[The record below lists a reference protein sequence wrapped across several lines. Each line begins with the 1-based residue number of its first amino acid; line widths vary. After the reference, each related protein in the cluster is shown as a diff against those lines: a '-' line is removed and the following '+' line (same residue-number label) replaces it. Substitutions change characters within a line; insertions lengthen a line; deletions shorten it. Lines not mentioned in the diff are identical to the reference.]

1 LAIYHFS
8 MKPVSRA
15 KGRSAVASMAYR
27 AGEKLTNERDGITHD
42 YTAKQGVEHAEIVL
56 PEGVNA
62 DWARDRS
69 DLWNAAEFAEKRK
82 DARVA
87 REFEVALPH
96 ELSAEQRLEAAREMA
111 QELADRYGAA
121 VDFAIHA
128 PHEASDVRNHHAHIL
143 MTTRQVMEN
152 GLGEKT
158 YLERENKWLLAND
171 LPTTDMQ
178 LRDIRQRWEGI
189 ANERLAMAGHDIRI
203 DHRSHMER
211 GLEIAPTEHMGV
223 HATQMQ
229 RKGLDVSRSRLDEEA
244 AQRNAE
250 LIREKPE
257 QVLTI
262 ITGEKSVFDRRDVAR
277 ALHRYINDDPQEFQ
291 NAFATV
297 MASPAL
303 VELQSETIDPAT
315 GEIGLARY
323 STREMVEIESGMV
336 AAAERMHEVQSHGVD
351 RRHVERAIGAQD
363 AAIQLRA
370 GDASAGLSDEQRG
383 AIEHITGPERI
394 AAVVGYAGAGKST
407 MLAAAREAWE
417 AEGYQVHGAALSGK
431 AAEGLEESSGI
442 QSRTLA
448 SWSRGWDNDRGQ
460 LGRGDVFV
468 IDEAG
473 MVGSRQLARFVN
485 EAEARGA
492 KIVLVGD
499 HEQLQAIGAGAPF
512 RAITEEIGHAE
523 LSEIRRQRVD
533 WQREASVD
541 FATHRT
547 AEGLAAYRDRGNISF
562 AETGADARGEIVR
575 DYLADRD
582 QRPDGT
588 RVAMAHRRADVR
600 AINDA
605 IRAEL
610 QDRGELARVDEDREG
625 PGRALTFQTN
635 AGKRDFATGDRIV
648 FLENNR
654 DLGVK
659 NGMLGTVEHVEPG
672 RIIATLDGRGDSVS
686 VPMGD
691 YQAIDHG
698 YATTIHKNQ
707 GATVDRSYVLAS
719 GTMDRHL
726 TYVAMTRHRDSVQL
740 YAAQDEFTN
749 AGRLVE
755 HGAAPF
761 EHDPQKSDSYFVTL
775 ETDQGQQRTLWG
787 VDLERVM
794 KEAAPEIG
802 DKIGL
807 QHEGATPVTLPDG
820 TQTHRNTWKVQDAG
834 ELAYDQLERR
844 LSRSGVK
851 ETTLDYTRD
860 FAERRGI
867 AETLG
872 VRSEIALASP
882 AIEGHAFHP
891 SEREAQGRP
900 RLEHQSEDNVRQQ
913 AGPDAAPPHGVS
925 ADRSERQTPEKLS
938 LDEKS
943 VPASLGIEGGEG
955 RDRARSGYASRT
967 ELHSSGE
974 KDKRKDLAQKAGAD
988 LTQDLRADPREDLA
1002 GARSR
1007 DHGERA
1013 VKDRG
1018 DQSVNERGQQK
1029 VNEQPRRNP
1038 FEGLKL
1044 GRGAAAERPQQD
1056 RAGESGPQ
1064 IDQKRP
1070 QQAEKQRRGMFA
1082 GLKLNARPGP
1092 SQDRGEALRMQRQ
1105 PEREASLR
1113 ASLAP
1118 EGPAQDRL
1126 ADRVR
1131 RQSPLEA
1138 AVDRYARAYQS
1149 IDQHRREG
1157 LPVLDMQRQEMRAAG
1172 QQLDQVQDGM
1182 KDLMRSTLQNDP
1194 DTMRA
1199 MTELSGRER
1208 VAQVIEGMKR
1218 ENAAL
1223 QDPNVRAE
1231 RFVERWQDLRAQHK
1245 QLRGWQHDEARGKV
1259 ENQMTGLTKSLER
1272 DPQVDSI
1279 LRNRRRELGIGEHLR
1294 KGQSIA
1300 HELQEEMARGQ
1311 RLSRGIGIGR

>member
-1 LAIYHFS
+1 MAIYHLS

-15 KGRSAVASMAYR
+15 SGRSAVASMAYR

-69 DLWNAAEFAEKRK
+69 TLWNAAEFAEKRK

-87 REFEVALPH
+87 REFEIALPH
-96 ELSAEQRLEAAREMA
+96 ELSAEQRLEATRAFA
-111 QELADRYGAA
+111 QELANRYGAA

-128 PHEASDVRNHHAHIL
+128 PHDASDVRNHHAHVM
-143 MTTRQVMEN
+143 MTTRQVGES

-158 YLERENKWLLAND
+158 YLEREKKWLLSND

-178 LRDIRQRWEGI
+178 LRDLRQTWESV
-189 ANERLAMAGHDIRI
+189 ANERLALAGHDIRI

-223 HATQMQ
+223 HATQME
-229 RKGLDVSRSRLDEEA
+229 RRGLDVSRSRLDEDA
-244 AQRNAE
+244 ARRNAD

-257 QVLTI
+257 QVLTL
-262 ITGEKSVFDRRDVAR
+262 ITGEKSVFDRHDVAR
-277 ALHRYINDDPQEFQ
+277 ALHRYINEDPQEFQ
-291 NAFATV
+291 SAFAKV

-303 VELQSETIDPAT
+303 VELQAERIDPST
-315 GEIGLARY
+315 GEIELARY
-323 STREMVEIESGMV
+323 STREMVEIESGMIES
-336 AAAERMHEVQSHGVD
+336 AQRMHAAHSHGLSDHHGVD
-351 RRHVERAIGAQD
+351 RRHVERAIERQD
-363 AAIQLRA
+363 AAIQRSA
-370 GDASAGLSDEQRG
+370 GDMTARLSDEQRR

-448 SWSRGWDNDRGQ
+448 SWSRGWENDRGT

-473 MVGSRQLARFVN
+473 MVGSRQLARFVT

-562 AETGADARGEIVR
+562 AETGEDVRGQIVR
-575 DYLADRD
+575 DYLTDRD
-582 QRPDGT
+582 ERPDGT

-605 IRAEL
+605 IRTEL
-610 QDRGELARVDEDREG
+610 QERGELAQGYDAG
-625 PGRALTFQTN
+625 ALTFQTN
-635 AGKRDFATGDRIV
+635 DGKREFAPGDRIV

-659 NGMLGTVEHVEPG
+659 NGMLGTVEKVEPDRLAVQLDKGAGGQTSG
-672 RIIATLDGRGDSVS
+672 RIVS
-686 VPMGD
+686 IPAKD
-691 YQAIDHG
+691 YQAFDHG

-707 GATVDRSYVLAS
+707 GSTVDRAYVLAS
-719 GTMDRHL
+719 DTMDRHL
-726 TYVAMTRHRDSVQL
+726 TYVAMTRHRDGVQL
-740 YAAQDEFTN
+740 YAGQDEFTN

-761 EHDPQKSDSYFVTL
+761 EHKEGNSESYFVTL
-775 ETDQGQQRTLWG
+775 ENAKGEQRTIWG
-787 VDLERVM
+787 VDLERAM

-802 DKIGL
+802 EKIGL
-807 QHEGATPVTLPDG
+807 QHEGSTPVTLPDG
-820 TQTHRNTWKVQDAG
+820 TQTHRNIWKVQDAG
-834 ELAYDQLERR
+834 ELAYSQLERR

-867 AETLG
+867 AEQMG
-872 VRSEIALASP
+872 VRSEIEIP
-882 AIEGHAFHP
+882 AERAGLRP
-891 SEREAQGRP
+891 ERE
-900 RLEHQSEDNVRQQ
+900 ST
-913 AGPDAAPPHGVS
+913 AGDHAL
-925 ADRSERQTPEKLS
+925 DR
-938 LDEKS
+938 
-943 VPASLGIEGGEG
+943 
-955 RDRARSGYASRT
+955 RSS
-967 ELHSSGE
+967 
-974 KDKRKDLAQKAGAD
+974 QKVGAD
-988 LTQDLRADPREDLA
+988 LAQDLRADPREDLA
-1002 GARSR
+1002 G
-1007 DHGERA
+1007 
-1013 VKDRG
+1013 DR
-1018 DQSVNERGQQK
+1018 QQ
-1029 VNEQPRRNP
+1029 RRNT

-1044 GRGAAAERPQQD
+1044 GRGAAAEGPQQD
-1056 RAGESGPQ
+1056 RAGEDGPQ
-1064 IDQKRP
+1064 IDQKGP

-1082 GLKLNARPGP
+1082 GLKLNARPAP
-1092 SQDRGEALRMQRQ
+1092 SQERSER
-1105 PEREASLR
+1105 PEREGSLR
-1113 ASLAP
+1113 PAP
-1118 EGPAQDRL
+1118 APDRL
-1126 ADRVR
+1126 AERVR
-1131 RQSPLEA
+1131 GQSPLEA
-1138 AVDRYARAYQS
+1138 AVDRYSRAYQS

-1157 LPVLDMQRQEMRAAG
+1157 LPVLDMQRQEMRDAG
-1172 QQLDQVQDGM
+1172 QQLDQVRDGM

-1194 DTMRA
+1194 ATARA

-1208 VAQVIEGMKR
+1208 VAHVIDGMKR

-1223 QDPNVRAE
+1223 QNPNVRAE
-1231 RFVERWQDLRAQHK
+1231 RFVERWQELQGQRRE
-1245 QLRGWQHDEARGKV
+1245 LRGWQHDEARAKV
-1259 ENQMTGLTKSLER
+1259 ESQMNGMTKSLER

-1279 LRNRRRELGIGEHLR
+1279 LRNRRQELGIGQELR
-1294 KGQSIA
+1294 RGQTIA
-1300 HELQEEMARGQ
+1300 RELQDEMTRGH
-1311 RLSRGIGIGR
+1311 RLSRGIGMER

>member
-1 LAIYHFS
+1 MAIYHLS

-15 KGRSAVASMAYR
+15 TGRSAVASMAYR

-62 DWARDRS
+62 DWALDRS
-69 DLWNAAEFAEKRK
+69 DLWNAAEFSEKRK

-87 REFEVALPH
+87 REFEIALPH
-96 ELSAEQRLEAAREMA
+96 ELSAEERLEATREFA
-111 QELADRYGAA
+111 QDLANRYGAA

-128 PHEASDVRNHHAHIL
+128 PHDASDVRNHHAHVM
-143 MTTRQVMEN
+143 MTTRQVGES
-152 GLGEKT
+152 GLGDKT
-158 YLERENKWLLAND
+158 YLERENKWLLSNGLA
-171 LPTTDMQ
+171 TTDMQ
-178 LRDIRQRWEGI
+178 LRDIRQTWEGI
-189 ANERLAMAGHDIRI
+189 ANERLAMAGLDIRI

-211 GLEIAPTEHMGV
+211 GLEISPTEHMGV
-223 HATQMQ
+223 HATQME
-229 RKGLDVSRSRLDEEA
+229 RRGLDVARTRLDEEA
-244 AQRNAE
+244 AQRNAD

-257 QVLTI
+257 QVLTL
-262 ITGEKSVFDRRDVAR
+262 ITGEKSVFDRRDIAR
-277 ALHRYINDDPQEFQ
+277 TLHRYINDDVQEFQ
-291 NAFATV
+291 SAFAKV

-303 VELQSETIDPAT
+303 VELQPERIDQAT
-315 GEIGLARY
+315 GEIALARF
-323 STREMVEIESGMV
+323 STREMVEIESGMIES
-336 AAAERMHEVQSHGVD
+336 AQRMHGAHSHGMGDRHGVD
-351 RRHVERAIGAQD
+351 RRHVERAIERQD
-363 AAIQLRA
+363 AAIQRSA
-370 GDASAGLSDEQRG
+370 GDVSARLSDEQRR

-417 AEGYQVHGAALSGK
+417 AEGYTVHGAALSGK

-448 SWSRGWDNDRGQ
+448 SWSRGWENDRGTI
-460 LGRGDVFV
+460 GRGDVFV

-473 MVGSRQLARFVN
+473 MVGSRQLARFVG

-547 AEGLAAYRDRGNISF
+547 AEGLAAYRDHGAISF
-562 AETGADARGEIVR
+562 AESGEDARGQIVR

-582 QRPDGT
+582 ERPEGT

-605 IRAEL
+605 IRTEL
-610 QDRGELARVDEDREG
+610 QERGELARGEDAG
-625 PGRALTFQTN
+625 ALTFQTN
-635 AGKRDFATGDRIV
+635 DGKREFAPGDRIV
-648 FLENNR
+648 FLENSR

-659 NGMLGTVEHVEPG
+659 NGMLGTVERVEADRPG
-672 RIIATLDGRGDSVS
+672 AGPMIVAQLDGRGGESVS

-707 GATVDRSYVLAS
+707 GATVDRSYVMAS

-726 TYVAMTRHRDSVQL
+726 TYVAMTRHRDGVQL

-755 HGAAPF
+755 HGAAPY

-775 ETDQGQQRTLWG
+775 ENDKGEQRTLWG
-787 VDLERVM
+787 VDLERAM

-802 DKIGL
+802 EKIGL
-807 QHEGATPVTLPDG
+807 QHLGSTPVTLPDG
-820 TQTHRNTWKVQDAG
+820 TQTHRNTWKVRDAG

-844 LSRSGVK
+844 LSRSGVE

-867 AETLG
+867 AEQMG
-872 VRSEIALASP
+872 IRSEIEIP
-882 AIEGHAFHP
+882 AERAGLRA
-891 SEREAQGRP
+891 ERE
-900 RLEHQSEDNVRQQ
+900 ST
-913 AGPDAAPPHGVS
+913 
-925 ADRSERQTPEKLS
+925 ADRHPIERER
-938 LDEKS
+938 
-943 VPASLGIEGGEG
+943 IE
-955 RDRARSGYASRT
+955 DRAPRSSQKVGV
-967 ELHSSGE
+967 
-974 KDKRKDLAQKAGAD
+974 DLA
-988 LTQDLRADPREDLA
+988 QDLRADPREDLA
-1002 GARSR
+1002 SDRQQETYSREAIESLRLDGPQRKPDHNIAPPDHEPAESHHPQRRSAF
-1007 DHGERA
+1007 D
-1013 VKDRG
+1013 
-1018 DQSVNERGQQK
+1018 
-1029 VNEQPRRNP
+1029 
-1038 FEGLKL
+1038 GLKL
-1044 GRGAAAERPQQD
+1044 GRGAAAEGPQQD
-1056 RAGESGPQ
+1056 RAGEDGQQ
-1064 IDQKRP
+1064 IDREGP
-1070 QQAEKQRRGMFA
+1070 PPAEKQRRSMFD
-1082 GLKLNARPGP
+1082 GLKLNARPAP
-1092 SQDRGEALRMQRQ
+1092 SQERRER
-1105 PEREASLR
+1105 PEREGSLQPAS
-1113 ASLAP
+1113 AP
-1118 EGPAQDRL
+1118 DRL
-1126 ADRVR
+1126 AERAR

-1138 AVDRYARAYQS
+1138 AVDRYARTYQS

-1157 LPVLDMQRQEMRAAG
+1157 LPILDMQRQEMRAAG

-1182 KDLMRSTLQNDP
+1182 KDLMRSTLQHDP
-1194 DTMRA
+1194 ATARA

-1208 VAQVIEGMKR
+1208 VAQVIDGMKR

-1231 RFVERWQDLRAQHK
+1231 RFVNRWQELQGQRRE
-1245 QLRGWQHDEARGKV
+1245 LRGWQHDDARAKV
-1259 ENQMTGLTKSLER
+1259 ESQMNGLTKSLER

-1279 LRNRRRELGIGEHLR
+1279 LRNRRQELGIGQQQR

-1300 HELQEEMARGQ
+1300 HELQEEMTRGQ
-1311 RLSRGIGIGR
+1311 RLSRGIGMGM

>member
-1 LAIYHFS
+1 MAIYHLS

-15 KGRSAVASMAYR
+15 TGRSAVASMAYR

-62 DWARDRS
+62 DWAKDRS
-69 DLWNAAEFAEKRK
+69 ALWNAAEFAEKRK

-87 REFEVALPH
+87 REFEIALPH
-96 ELSAEQRLEAAREMA
+96 ELSAEQRLEATREFA
-111 QELADRYGAA
+111 QELANRYGAA

-128 PHEASDVRNHHAHIL
+128 PHDASDVRNHHAHVM
-143 MTTRQVMEN
+143 MTTRQVTEE

-158 YLERENKWLLAND
+158 YLEHKNARLLSAG
-171 LPTTDMQ
+171 LATTDMQ
-178 LRDIRQRWEGI
+178 LRDLRQTWEGI
-189 ANERLAMAGHDIRI
+189 ANERLAMAGLDIRI

-211 GLEIAPTEHMGV
+211 GLEISPTEHMGV
-223 HATQMQ
+223 HATQME
-229 RKGLDVSRSRLDEEA
+229 RRGLDVARTRLDEEA
-244 AQRNAE
+244 AQRNAD

-257 QVLTI
+257 QVLSL
-262 ITGEKSVFDRRDVAR
+262 ITGEKSVFDRRDIAR
-277 ALHRYINDDPQEFQ
+277 TLHRYINDDVQEFQ
-291 NAFATV
+291 SAFAKV

-303 VELQSETIDPAT
+303 VELQAERADPAT
-315 GEIGLARY
+315 GEIELARY
-323 STREMVEIESGMV
+323 STREMVEIESGMIER
-336 AAAERMHEVQSHGVD
+336 AQRMHQAQSHGVD
-351 RRHVERAIGAQD
+351 RRHVERAIDRQD
-363 AAIQLRA
+363 AAIQRSA
-370 GDASAGLSDEQRG
+370 GDASARLSDEQRR

-394 AAVVGYAGAGKST
+394 SAVVGFAGAGKST

-448 SWSRGWDNDRGQ
+448 SWSRGWENDRGTI
-460 LGRGDVFV
+460 GRGDVFV

-473 MVGSRQLARFVN
+473 MVGSRQLARFVG

-547 AEGLAAYRDRGNISF
+547 AEGLAAYRDHGNISF
-562 AETGADARGEIVR
+562 AETGEDTRGQIVR

-582 QRPDGT
+582 ERPDGT
-588 RVAMAHRRADVR
+588 RVAMAHRRADVH

-605 IRAEL
+605 IRTEL
-610 QDRGELARVDEDREG
+610 QERGELAQGEDAG
-625 PGRALTFQTN
+625 ALTFQTN
-635 AGKRDFATGDRIV
+635 DGKREFAPGDRIV

-659 NGMLGTVEHVEPG
+659 NGMLGTVEAVEPHAI
-672 RIIATLDGRGDSVS
+672 RVRLDGKVADEPRTVN
-686 VPMGD
+686 VPMND
-691 YQAIDHG
+691 YQTVDHG

-707 GATVDRSYVLAS
+707 GATVDRAYVLAS

-726 TYVAMTRHRDSVQL
+726 TYVAMTRHRDGVQL

-749 AGRLVE
+749 TGQTLASGRLVE

-761 EHDPQKSDSYFVTL
+761 EHDPQKSGSYFVTL
-775 ETDQGQQRTLWG
+775 ENDKGEQRTLWG
-787 VDLERVM
+787 VDLERAM

-802 DKIGL
+802 EKIGL
-807 QHEGATPVTLPDG
+807 QHLGSTPVTLPDG

-867 AETLG
+867 AEAIG
-872 VRSEIALASP
+872 VRSEIEIPREQLSQERAELRPDRESTAEQKRENLP
-882 AIEGHAFHP
+882 L
-891 SEREAQGRP
+891 SER
-900 RLEHQSEDNVRQQ
+900 
-913 AGPDAAPPHGVS
+913 
-925 ADRSERQTPEKLS
+925 
-938 LDEKS
+938 S
-943 VPASLGIEGGEG
+943 VPACRGIGGRGEG
-955 RDRARSGYASRT
+955 RDRAREDGSADR
-967 ELHSSGE
+967 LHSPVE
-974 KDKRKDLAQKAGAD
+974 KNKN
-988 LTQDLRADPREDLA
+988 EDLA
-1002 GARSR
+1002 SDNGS
-1007 DHGERA
+1007 
-1013 VKDRG
+1013 
-1018 DQSVNERGQQK
+1018 QI
-1029 VNEQPRRNP
+1029 EQT
-1038 FEGLKL
+1038 
-1044 GRGAAAERPQQD
+1044 RP
-1056 RAGESGPQ
+1056 E
-1064 IDQKRP
+1064 K
-1070 QQAEKQRRGMFA
+1070 AEKQRRGMFA
-1082 GLKLNARPGP
+1082 GLKLNARPQP
-1092 SQDRGEALRMQRQ
+1092 SQERGEPSRVEQR
-1105 PEREASLR
+1105 PEREGSLR
-1113 ASLAP
+1113 PA
-1118 EGPAQDRL
+1118 PAQDRL
-1126 ADRVR
+1126 AERVR

-1157 LPVLDMQRQEMRAAG
+1157 LPVLDMQRQEIRAAG

-1194 DTMRA
+1194 ATARA

-1208 VAQVIEGMKR
+1208 VGQVIEGMKR

-1231 RFVERWQDLRAQHK
+1231 RFVNHWQELQGQRRE
-1245 QLRGWQHDEARGKV
+1245 LRGWQHDEARGKV
-1259 ENQMTGLTKSLER
+1259 ESQMSGLAKSLER
-1272 DPQVDSI
+1272 DPQAESI
-1279 LRNRRRELGIGEHLR
+1279 VRGRSKELGIRHELR
-1294 KGQSIA
+1294 QEQSISRA
-1300 HELQEEMARGQ
+1300 LQDEMSRGQ
-1311 RLSRGIGIGR
+1311 RLSRGIGMEM

>member
-1 LAIYHFS
+1 MAIYHLS

-15 KGRSAVASMAYR
+15 GGRSAVASMAYR

-87 REFEVALPH
+87 REFEIALPH

-143 MTTRQVMEN
+143 MTTRQVTED

-158 YLERENKWLLAND
+158 YLERENKWLLSNGLA
-171 LPTTDMQ
+171 TTDMQ
-178 LRDIRQRWEGI
+178 LRDLRQTWEGI
-189 ANERLAMAGHDIRI
+189 ANERLAMAGLDIRI

-211 GLEIAPTEHMGV
+211 GLEISPTEHMGV
-223 HATQMQ
+223 HATQME
-229 RKGLDVSRSRLDEEA
+229 RRGLDVSRSRLDEDA
-244 AQRNAE
+244 ARRNAE

-257 QVLTI
+257 QVLTL

-277 ALHRYINDDPQEFQ
+277 TLHRYINDDVQEFQ
-291 NAFATV
+291 SAFAKV

-303 VELQSETIDPAT
+303 VELQAERADPAT
-315 GEIGLARY
+315 GEIELARY
-323 STREMVEIESGMV
+323 STREMVEIESGMIES
-336 AAAERMHEVQSHGVD
+336 AQRMHGAHGHGVD
-351 RRHVERAIGAQD
+351 RRHVERAIDRQD
-363 AAIQLRA
+363 AAIQRSA
-370 GDASAGLSDEQRG
+370 GDASARLSDEQRG

-448 SWSRGWDNDRGQ
+448 SWSRGWENNRGTI
-460 LGRGDVFV
+460 GRGDVFV

-473 MVGSRQLARFVN
+473 MVGSRQLARFVG

-547 AEGLAAYRDRGNISF
+547 AEGLAAYRDHGNISF
-562 AETGADARGEIVR
+562 AETGEDARGQIVR

-582 QRPDGT
+582 ERPDGT

-605 IRAEL
+605 IRTEL
-610 QDRGELARVDEDREG
+610 QDRGELAQGEDAG
-625 PGRALTFQTN
+625 ALTFQTN
-635 AGKRDFATGDRIV
+635 DGKREFAPGDRIV

-659 NGMLGTVEHVEPG
+659 NGMLGTVEAVEPHAI
-672 RIIATLDGRGDSVS
+672 RVRLDGKVADEPRTVN
-686 VPMGD
+686 VPMND
-691 YQAIDHG
+691 YQTVDHG

-707 GATVDRSYVLAS
+707 GATVDRSFVLAS

-726 TYVAMTRHRDSVQL
+726 TYVAMTRHRDGVQL

-755 HGAAPF
+755 HGAAPY

-775 ETDQGQQRTLWG
+775 ENDKGEQRTLWG
-787 VDLERVM
+787 VDLERAM

-802 DKIGL
+802 ERIGL
-807 QHEGATPVTLPDG
+807 QHEGSTPVTLPDG

-834 ELAYDQLERR
+834 ELAYSQLERR

-867 AETLG
+867 AEQMG
-872 VRSEIALASP
+872 IRSEIEIP
-882 AIEGHAFHP
+882 AGLRA
-891 SEREAQGRP
+891 ERESTA
-900 RLEHQSEDNVRQQ
+900 
-913 AGPDAAPPHGVS
+913 
-925 ADRSERQTPEKLS
+925 ERH
-938 LDEKS
+938 
-943 VPASLGIEGGEG
+943 PAERERIE
-955 RDRARSGYASRT
+955 DRAPRSSQKVGV
-967 ELHSSGE
+967 
-974 KDKRKDLAQKAGAD
+974 DLA
-988 LTQDLRADPREDLA
+988 QDLRADPRADLGKDLA
-1002 GARSR
+1002 A
-1007 DHGERA
+1007 D
-1013 VKDRG
+1013 
-1018 DQSVNERGQQK
+1018 GQQ
-1029 VNEQPRRNP
+1029 QR
-1038 FEGLKL
+1038 
-1044 GRGAAAERPQQD
+1044 RGAAELD
-1056 RAGESGPQ
+1056 RAGDNGQ
-1064 IDQKRP
+1064 QLDQKRP
-1070 QQAEKQRRGMFA
+1070 QQAEKQRGGMFA
-1082 GLKLNARPGP
+1082 GLKLNARPAP
-1092 SQDRGEALRMQRQ
+1092 SQGRGER
-1105 PEREASLR
+1105 PEREGSLR
-1113 ASLAP
+1113 PAP
-1118 EGPAQDRL
+1118 APDRL
-1126 ADRVR
+1126 AERAR
-1131 RQSPLEA
+1131 RQSPLEQ

-1157 LPVLDMQRQEMRAAG
+1157 LPVLDMQRQEMRDAG
-1172 QQLDQVQDGM
+1172 QQLDQVRDGM
-1182 KDLMRSTLQNDP
+1182 KDLLRSTLQHDP
-1194 DTMRA
+1194 ATARA

-1208 VAQVIEGMKR
+1208 VAHVIDGMKR

-1231 RFVERWQDLRAQHK
+1231 RFVNRWQELDGQRQK
-1245 QLRGWQHDEARGKV
+1245 LRGWQHDEARGKV
-1259 ENQMTGLTKSLER
+1259 ESQMSGLAKSLER
-1272 DPQVDSI
+1272 DPQAESI
-1279 LRNRRRELGIGEHLR
+1279 VRNRSRELGIKQELR
-1294 KGQSIA
+1294 QGQSIGR
-1300 HELQEEMARGQ
+1300 ELQDEMARGQ
-1311 RLSRGIGIGR
+1311 RLSRGIGMGM

>member
-1 LAIYHFS
+1 MAIYHFS

-15 KGRSAVASMAYR
+15 GGRSAVASMAYR

-87 REFEVALPH
+87 REFEIALPH

-128 PHEASDVRNHHAHIL
+128 PHEASDVRNHHAHLL
-143 MTTRQVMEN
+143 MTTRQVTEG
-152 GLGEKT
+152 GLGDKT
-158 YLERENKWLLAND
+158 YLERENKWLLAHD

-178 LRDIRQRWEGI
+178 LRDLRQRWEGI
-189 ANERLAMAGHDIRI
+189 ANERLAMAGLDIRI

-223 HATQMQ
+223 HATQME
-229 RKGLDVSRSRLDEEA
+229 RRGLDVSRSRLDEEA
-244 AQRNAE
+244 ARRNAE

-257 QVLTI
+257 QVLTL
-262 ITGEKSVFDRRDVAR
+262 ITGEKSVFDRHDVAR

-291 NAFATV
+291 SAFAKV

-303 VELQSETIDPAT
+303 VELQPERADPAT
-315 GEIGLARY
+315 GEIELARY
-323 STREMVEIESGMV
+323 STREMVEIESGMIES
-336 AAAERMHEVQSHGVD
+336 AQRMHGAHGHGVD
-351 RRHVERAIGAQD
+351 RRHVERAIDRQD
-363 AAIQLRA
+363 AAIRRSA
-370 GDASAGLSDEQRG
+370 GDASARLSDEQRR

-448 SWSRGWDNDRGQ
+448 SWSRGWENDRGT

-473 MVGSRQLARFVN
+473 MVGSRQLARFVG

-562 AETGADARGEIVR
+562 AETGEDARGQIVR

-582 QRPDGT
+582 ERPDGT

-610 QDRGELARVDEDREG
+610 QDRGELAQGEDAG
-625 PGRALTFQTN
+625 ALTFQTN
-635 AGKRDFATGDRIV
+635 DGKREFAPGDRIV

-659 NGMLGTVEHVEPG
+659 NGMLGTVDHVEPG
-672 RIIATLDGRGDSVS
+672 RIIATLDGRGGDSVS

-707 GATVDRSYVLAS
+707 GATVDRAYVMAS

-726 TYVAMTRHRDSVQL
+726 TYVAMTRHRDGVQL

-755 HGAAPF
+755 HGAAPY

-775 ETDQGQQRTLWG
+775 ENDKGEQRTLWG
-787 VDLERVM
+787 VDLERAM

-802 DKIGL
+802 EKIGL
-807 QHEGATPVTLPDG
+807 QHEGSTPVTLPDG

-834 ELAYDQLERR
+834 ELAYSQLERR

-867 AETLG
+867 AEQMG
-872 VRSEIALASP
+872 VRSEIEIP
-882 AIEGHAFHP
+882 AERTGLRA
-891 SEREAQGRP
+891 ERESTAGDHALDRRSSQK
-900 RLEHQSEDNVRQQ
+900 VR
-913 AGPDAAPPHGVS
+913 A
-925 ADRSERQTPEKLS
+925 
-938 LDEKS
+938 
-943 VPASLGIEGGEG
+943 
-955 RDRARSGYASRT
+955 
-967 ELHSSGE
+967 
-974 KDKRKDLAQKAGAD
+974 DLA
-988 LTQDLRADPREDLA
+988 QDLRADPREDLA
-1002 GARSR
+1002 G
-1007 DHGERA
+1007 
-1013 VKDRG
+1013 DR
-1018 DQSVNERGQQK
+1018 QQR
-1029 VNEQPRRNP
+1029 QRP

-1044 GRGAAAERPQQD
+1044 GRRAAPESREPD
-1056 RAGESGPQ
+1056 RAGADGPQ

-1082 GLKLNARPGP
+1082 GLKLNARPAP
-1092 SQDRGEALRMQRQ
+1092 SQERTER
-1105 PEREASLR
+1105 PEREGSLR
-1113 ASLAP
+1113 QAP
-1118 EGPAQDRL
+1118 APDRL
-1126 ADRVR
+1126 AERAR
-1131 RQSPLEA
+1131 GQSPLEA
-1138 AVDRYARAYQS
+1138 AVDRYSRAYQS

-1157 LPVLDMQRQEMRAAG
+1157 LPVLDMQRQEIGDAG
-1172 QQLDQVQDGM
+1172 RQLDQVQGGM
-1182 KDLMRSTLQNDP
+1182 KDLLRSTLQNDP
-1194 DTMRA
+1194 ATVRA

-1208 VAQVIEGMKR
+1208 VAQVIDGMKR

-1223 QDPNVRAE
+1223 QDPNIRAE
-1231 RFVERWQDLRAQHK
+1231 RFVERWQELQGQRRE
-1245 QLRGWQHDEARGKV
+1245 LRGWQHDDARAKV
-1259 ENQMTGLTKSLER
+1259 ESQMNGMTKSLER

-1279 LRNRRRELGIGEHLR
+1279 LRNRRQELGIGQQQR
-1294 KGQSIA
+1294 RGQSIA
-1300 HELQEEMARGQ
+1300 HELQEEMSRSRQ
-1311 RLSRGIGIGR
+1311 LSRGIGLGR

>member
-1 LAIYHFS
+1 MAIYHLS

-15 KGRSAVASMAYR
+15 SGRSAVASMAYR

-96 ELSAEQRLEAAREMA
+96 ELSAEQRLEATREMA
-111 QELADRYGAA
+111 QDLANRYGAA

-128 PHEASDVRNHHAHIL
+128 PHDASDVRNHHAHIL
-143 MTTRQVMEN
+143 MTTRQVTED
-152 GLGEKT
+152 GLGDKT
-158 YLERENKWLLAND
+158 YLERENKWLLSNGLA
-171 LPTTDMQ
+171 TTDMQ
-178 LRDIRQRWEGI
+178 LRDIRQTWEGI
-189 ANERLAMAGHDIRI
+189 ANERLAMAGLDIRI

-211 GLEIAPTEHMGV
+211 GLEISPTEHMGV
-223 HATQMQ
+223 HASQME
-229 RKGLDVSRSRLDEEA
+229 RRGLDVGRTRLDEEA
-244 AQRNAE
+244 AQRNAD

-257 QVLTI
+257 QVLSL
-262 ITGEKSVFDRRDVAR
+262 ITGEKSVFDRRDIAR
-277 ALHRYINDDPQEFQ
+277 TLHRYINDDVQEFQ
-291 NAFATV
+291 SAFAKV
-297 MASPAL
+297 MASPGL
-303 VELQSETIDPAT
+303 VELQPERIDQAT
-315 GEIGLARY
+315 GEIELARF
-323 STREMVEIESGMV
+323 STREMVEIESGMIES
-336 AAAERMHEVQSHGVD
+336 AQRMHQAQSHGVD
-351 RRHVERAIGAQD
+351 RRHVERAIERQD
-363 AAIQLRA
+363 AAIQRSA
-370 GDASAGLSDEQRG
+370 GDASARLSDEQRR

-417 AEGYQVHGAALSGK
+417 AEGYTVHGAALSGK

-448 SWSRGWDNDRGQ
+448 SWSRGWENDRGT

-473 MVGSRQLARFVN
+473 MVGSRQLARFVG

-547 AEGLAAYRDRGNISF
+547 AEGLAAYRDHGNISF
-562 AETGADARGEIVR
+562 AETGEDARGQIVR

-582 QRPDGT
+582 ERPDGT

-605 IRAEL
+605 IRTEL
-610 QDRGELARVDEDREG
+610 QDRGELAQGEDAG
-625 PGRALTFQTN
+625 ALTFQTN
-635 AGKRDFATGDRIV
+635 DGKREFAPGDRIV

-659 NGMLGTVEHVEPG
+659 NGMLGTVEHVEAG
-672 RIIATLDGRGDSVS
+672 RIVAQLDGRGGDSVS

-691 YQAIDHG
+691 YQAIHHG

-707 GATVDRSYVLAS
+707 GATVDRSYVMAS

-726 TYVAMTRHRDSVQL
+726 TYVAMTRHRDGVQL

-755 HGAAPF
+755 HGVAPY
-761 EHDPQKSDSYFVTL
+761 EHQPGNRDSYFVTL
-775 ETDQGQQRTLWG
+775 ENDKGEQRTLWG
-787 VDLERVM
+787 VDLERAM

-802 DKIGL
+802 EKIGL
-807 QHEGATPVTLPDG
+807 QHMGSTPVTLPDG

-867 AETLG
+867 AEQMG
-872 VRSEIALASP
+872 VRSEIEIP
-882 AIEGHAFHP
+882 AERAGLRP
-891 SEREAQGRP
+891 ERESTA
-900 RLEHQSEDNVRQQ
+900 
-913 AGPDAAPPHGVS
+913 
-925 ADRSERQTPEKLS
+925 ERH
-938 LDEKS
+938 
-943 VPASLGIEGGEG
+943 PAERERIE
-955 RDRARSGYASRT
+955 DRAPRSSQKVGV
-967 ELHSSGE
+967 
-974 KDKRKDLAQKAGAD
+974 DLA
-988 LTQDLRADPREDLA
+988 QDLRADPREDLA
-1002 GARSR
+1002 A
-1007 DHGERA
+1007 
-1013 VKDRG
+1013 DR
-1018 DQSVNERGQQK
+1018 QQQRRG
-1029 VNEQPRRNP
+1029 
-1038 FEGLKL
+1038 
-1044 GRGAAAERPQQD
+1044 AAERPERTQ
-1056 RAGESGPQ
+1056 AVENGPQ
-1064 IDQKRP
+1064 IEQTRP
-1070 QQAEKQRRGMFA
+1070 EKAEKQRRGMFA
-1082 GLKLNARPGP
+1082 GLKLNARPQPFQERSEP
-1092 SQDRGEALRMQRQ
+1092 SRVEQR
-1105 PEREASLR
+1105 PEREGSLR
-1113 ASLAP
+1113 PA
-1118 EGPAQDRL
+1118 PAQDRL
-1126 ADRVR
+1126 AERAR

-1157 LPVLDMQRQEMRAAG
+1157 LPVLDMQRQEIRVAG

-1182 KDLMRSTLQNDP
+1182 NDLMRSTLQNDP
-1194 DTMRA
+1194 ATARA

-1208 VAQVIEGMKR
+1208 VGQVIEGMKR

-1231 RFVERWQDLRAQHK
+1231 RFVNRWQELQGQRQE
-1245 QLRGWQHDEARGKV
+1245 LRGWQHDEARGKV
-1259 ENQMTGLTKSLER
+1259 ESQMSGLAKSLER
-1272 DPQVDSI
+1272 DPQAESI
-1279 LRNRRRELGIGEHLR
+1279 VRGRSKELGIRHELR
-1294 KGQSIA
+1294 HEQSISRA
-1300 HELQEEMARGQ
+1300 LQDEMSRGQ
-1311 RLSRGIGIGR
+1311 RLSRGIGMEM

>member
-1 LAIYHFS
+1 
-8 MKPVSRA
+8 
-15 KGRSAVASMAYR
+15 MAYR

-56 PEGVNA
+56 PEGVSA

-96 ELSAEQRLEAAREMA
+96 ELSAEERLEAAREMA

-143 MTTRQVMEN
+143 MTTRQVTEN

-158 YLERENKWLLAND
+158 YLERENKWLLAHD

-178 LRDIRQRWEGI
+178 LRDLRQRWEGI
-189 ANERLAMAGHDIRI
+189 ANERLAMAGLDIRI

-211 GLEIAPTEHMGV
+211 GLEITPTEHMGV
-223 HATQMQ
+223 HATQME
-229 RKGLDVSRSRLDEEA
+229 RCGLDVSRSRLDEDA
-244 AQRNAE
+244 ARRNAE

-257 QVLTI
+257 QVLTL
-262 ITGEKSVFDRRDVAR
+262 ITGEKSVFDRHDVAR

-291 NAFATV
+291 SAFAKV
-297 MASPAL
+297 MASPVL
-303 VELQSETIDPAT
+303 VELQAERADPAT
-315 GEIGLARY
+315 GEIELARY
-323 STREMVEIESGMV
+323 STREMVEIESGMIES
-336 AAAERMHEVQSHGVD
+336 AQRMHGAHSHGLGDRHGVD
-351 RRHVERAIGAQD
+351 RRHVERAIERQD
-363 AAIQLRA
+363 AAIQRSA
-370 GDASAGLSDEQRG
+370 GDASARLSDEQRR

-448 SWSRGWDNDRGQ
+448 SWSRGWENDRGTI
-460 LGRGDVFV
+460 GRGDVFV

-473 MVGSRQLARFVN
+473 MVGSRQLARFVG

-547 AEGLAAYRDRGNISF
+547 AEGLAAYRDHGNISF
-562 AETGADARGEIVR
+562 AETGEDARGQIVR

-582 QRPDGT
+582 ERPEGT

-610 QDRGELARVDEDREG
+610 QDRGELARVADDSLAPGDVAHEREG

-635 AGKRDFATGDRIV
+635 DGKREFAPGDRIV

-659 NGMLGTVEHVEPG
+659 NGMLGTVEHVEAG
-672 RIIATLDGRGDSVS
+672 RIVAQLDGRGGDSVS

-707 GATVDRSYVLAS
+707 GATVDRSYVMAS

-726 TYVAMTRHRDSVQL
+726 TYVAMTRHRDGVQL

-755 HGAAPF
+755 HGAAPY

-775 ETDQGQQRTLWG
+775 ENDKGEQRTLWG
-787 VDLERVM
+787 VDLERAM

-802 DKIGL
+802 EKIGL
-807 QHEGATPVTLPDG
+807 QHLGSTPVTLPDG
-820 TQTHRNTWKVQDAG
+820 TETHRNTWKVQDAG
-834 ELAYDQLERR
+834 ELAYSQLERR

-851 ETTLDYTRD
+851 ETTLDYTKD

-867 AETLG
+867 AEQMG
-872 VRSEIALASP
+872 VRSEIEIP
-882 AIEGHAFHP
+882 AERAGLRA
-891 SEREAQGRP
+891 ERESTA
-900 RLEHQSEDNVRQQ
+900 
-913 AGPDAAPPHGVS
+913 
-925 ADRSERQTPEKLS
+925 ERH
-938 LDEKS
+938 
-943 VPASLGIEGGEG
+943 PAERERIE
-955 RDRARSGYASRT
+955 DRAPRSSQKVGV
-967 ELHSSGE
+967 
-974 KDKRKDLAQKAGAD
+974 DLAQD
-988 LTQDLRADPREDLA
+988 LGADPREDLA
-1002 GARSR
+1002 G
-1007 DHGERA
+1007 
-1013 VKDRG
+1013 DR
-1018 DQSVNERGQQK
+1018 QQ
-1029 VNEQPRRNP
+1029 RRNP

-1044 GRGAAAERPQQD
+1044 GRGAAAESREPD
-1056 RAGESGPQ
+1056 RAGEDGPQ

-1082 GLKLNARPGP
+1082 GLKLNARPAP
-1092 SQDRGEALRMQRQ
+1092 SQERGER
-1105 PEREASLR
+1105 PEREGSLR
-1113 ASLAP
+1113 QAP
-1118 EGPAQDRL
+1118 APDRL
-1126 ADRVR
+1126 AERAR
-1131 RQSPLEA
+1131 GQSPLEQ
-1138 AVDRYARAYQS
+1138 AVDRYSRAYQS

-1157 LPVLDMQRQEMRAAG
+1157 LPVLDMQRQEMRDAG
-1172 QQLDQVQDGM
+1172 QQLDQVRDGM

-1194 DTMRA
+1194 ATARA

-1208 VAQVIEGMKR
+1208 VAHVIDGMKR

-1231 RFVERWQDLRAQHK
+1231 RFVERWQELQGQRRE
-1245 QLRGWQHDEARGKV
+1245 LRGWQHDDARAKV
-1259 ENQMTGLTKSLER
+1259 ESQMSGLAKSLER
-1272 DPQVDSI
+1272 DPQAESLV
-1279 LRNRRRELGIGEHLR
+1279 RNRSRELGIGQELR
-1294 KGQSIA
+1294 RGQSIA
-1300 HELQEEMARGQ
+1300 RELQDEMTRGH
-1311 RLSRGIGIGR
+1311 RLSRGIGMER

>member
-1 LAIYHFS
+1 
-8 MKPVSRA
+8 
-15 KGRSAVASMAYR
+15 MAYR

-42 YTAKQGVEHAEIVL
+42 YTAKKGVEHAEIVL

-62 DWARDRS
+62 DWAKDRS
-69 DLWNAAEFAEKRK
+69 ALWNAAEFAESRK

-87 REFEVALPH
+87 REFEIALPH
-96 ELSAEQRLEAAREMA
+96 ELSAEQRLEAAREFA
-111 QELADRYGAA
+111 QELANRYGAA

-128 PHEASDVRNHHAHIL
+128 PHDASDVRNHHAHVM
-143 MTTRQVMEN
+143 MTTRQVTEE

-158 YLERENKWLLAND
+158 YLEHKNARLLSAG
-171 LPTTDMQ
+171 LATTDMQ
-178 LRDIRQRWEGI
+178 LRDIRQTWEGI
-189 ANERLAMAGHDIRI
+189 ANERLAMAGLDIRI

-211 GLEIAPTEHMGV
+211 GLEISPTEHMGV
-223 HATQMQ
+223 HATQME
-229 RKGLDVSRSRLDEEA
+229 RRGLDVVRTRLDEEA
-244 AQRNAE
+244 AQRNAD

-257 QVLTI
+257 QVLTL
-262 ITGEKSVFDRRDVAR
+262 ITGEKSVFDRRDIAR
-277 ALHRYINDDPQEFQ
+277 TLHRYINDDVQEFQ
-291 NAFATV
+291 SAFAKV

-303 VELQSETIDPAT
+303 VELQPERIDQAT
-315 GEIGLARY
+315 GEIALARY
-323 STREMVEIESGMV
+323 STREMVEVESAM
-336 AAAERMHEVQSHGVD
+336 AERAVRMAHARSHGVD
-351 RRHVERAIGAQD
+351 RHHVDRAIEEQD
-363 AAIQLRA
+363 RALRA
-370 GDASAGLSDEQRG
+370 SSGDSSARLSDEQRA

-394 AAVVGYAGAGKST
+394 SAVVGFAGAGKST

-417 AEGYQVHGAALSGK
+417 AEGYTVHGAALSGK

-448 SWSRGWDNDRGQ
+448 SWSRGWENDRGT

-473 MVGSRQLARFVN
+473 MVGSRQLARFVG

-547 AEGLAAYRDRGNISF
+547 AEGLAAYRDHGNISF
-562 AETGADARGEIVR
+562 AETGEDARGQIVR

-582 QRPDGT
+582 ERPDGT

-605 IRAEL
+605 IRTEL
-610 QDRGELARVDEDREG
+610 QDRGELAQGEDAG
-625 PGRALTFQTN
+625 ALTFQTN
-635 AGKRDFATGDRIV
+635 DGKREFAPGDRIV

-659 NGMLGTVEHVEPG
+659 NGMLGTVEHVEAG
-672 RIIATLDGRGDSVS
+672 RIVAQLDGRGGDSVS

-707 GATVDRSYVLAS
+707 GATVDRSYVMAS

-726 TYVAMTRHRDSVQL
+726 TYVAMTRHRDGVQL

-755 HGAAPF
+755 HGVAPY
-761 EHDPQKSDSYFVTL
+761 EHQPGNRDSYFVTL
-775 ETDQGQQRTLWG
+775 ENDKGEQRTLWG
-787 VDLERVM
+787 VDLERAM

-802 DKIGL
+802 EKIGL
-807 QHEGATPVTLPDG
+807 QHMGSTPVTLPDG

-867 AETLG
+867 AEQMG
-872 VRSEIALASP
+872 VRSEIEIP
-882 AIEGHAFHP
+882 AERAGLRP
-891 SEREAQGRP
+891 ERESTA
-900 RLEHQSEDNVRQQ
+900 
-913 AGPDAAPPHGVS
+913 
-925 ADRSERQTPEKLS
+925 ERH
-938 LDEKS
+938 
-943 VPASLGIEGGEG
+943 PAERERIE
-955 RDRARSGYASRT
+955 DRAPRSSQKVGV
-967 ELHSSGE
+967 
-974 KDKRKDLAQKAGAD
+974 DLAQD
-988 LTQDLRADPREDLA
+988 LAQDLRADPREDLA
-1002 GARSR
+1002 A
-1007 DHGERA
+1007 
-1013 VKDRG
+1013 DR
-1018 DQSVNERGQQK
+1018 QQQRRG
-1029 VNEQPRRNP
+1029 
-1038 FEGLKL
+1038 
-1044 GRGAAAERPQQD
+1044 AAERPERTQ
-1056 RAGESGPQ
+1056 AVENGPQ
-1064 IDQKRP
+1064 IEQTRP
-1070 QQAEKQRRGMFA
+1070 EKAEKQRRGMFA
-1082 GLKLNARPGP
+1082 GLKLNARPQPFQERSEP
-1092 SQDRGEALRMQRQ
+1092 SRVEQR
-1105 PEREASLR
+1105 PEREGSLR
-1113 ASLAP
+1113 PA
-1118 EGPAQDRL
+1118 PAQDRL
-1126 ADRVR
+1126 AERAR

-1157 LPVLDMQRQEMRAAG
+1157 LPVLDMQRQEIRVAG

-1182 KDLMRSTLQNDP
+1182 NDLMRSTLQNDP
-1194 DTMRA
+1194 ATARA

-1208 VAQVIEGMKR
+1208 VGQVIEGMKR

-1231 RFVERWQDLRAQHK
+1231 RFVNRWQELQGQRQE
-1245 QLRGWQHDEARGKV
+1245 LRGWQHDEARGKV
-1259 ENQMTGLTKSLER
+1259 ESQMSGLAKSLER
-1272 DPQVDSI
+1272 DPQAESI
-1279 LRNRRRELGIGEHLR
+1279 VRGRSKELGIRHELR
-1294 KGQSIA
+1294 HEQSISRA
-1300 HELQEEMARGQ
+1300 LQDEMSRGQ
-1311 RLSRGIGIGR
+1311 RLSRGIGMEM

>member
-1 LAIYHFS
+1 LAIYHLS

-56 PEGVNA
+56 PEPGAGSIGVNA

-69 DLWNAAEFAEKRK
+69 DLWNAAEFTEKRK

-87 REFEVALPH
+87 REFEIALPH
-96 ELSAEQRLEAAREMA
+96 ELSAEERLEATREFA

-143 MTTRQVMEN
+143 MTTRQVTED

-158 YLERENKWLLAND
+158 YLERENKWLLAHD

-178 LRDIRQRWEGI
+178 LRDLRQRWEGI
-189 ANERLAMAGHDIRI
+189 ANERLAMAGLDIRI

-223 HATQMQ
+223 HATQMD
-229 RKGLDVSRSRLDEEA
+229 RRGLDVSRARLDEDA
-244 AQRNAE
+244 ARRNAE

-291 NAFATV
+291 SAFAKV

-303 VELQSETIDPAT
+303 VELQPERADPAT
-315 GEIGLARY
+315 GEIELARY
-323 STREMVEIESGMV
+323 STREMVEIESGMIES
-336 AAAERMHEVQSHGVD
+336 AQRMHAAHGHGVD
-351 RRHVERAIGAQD
+351 RRHVERAIERQD
-363 AAIQLRA
+363 AAIQRSA
-370 GDASAGLSDEQRG
+370 GDMTARLSDEQRR

-448 SWSRGWDNDRGQ
+448 SWSRGWENDRGTI
-460 LGRGDVFV
+460 GRGDVFV

-473 MVGSRQLARFVN
+473 MVGSRQLARFVG

-562 AETGADARGEIVR
+562 AETGEDARGQIVR

-582 QRPDGT
+582 ERPEGT

-610 QDRGELARVDEDREG
+610 QDRGELAQGEDAG
-625 PGRALTFQTN
+625 ALTYQTN
-635 AGKRDFATGDRIV
+635 DGKREFAPGDRIV

-659 NGMLGTVEHVEPG
+659 NGMLGTVEHVEAG
-672 RIIATLDGRGDSVS
+672 RIVAQLDGRGGDSVS

-707 GATVDRSYVLAS
+707 GATVDRSYVMAS

-726 TYVAMTRHRDSVQL
+726 TYVAMTRHRDGVQL

-761 EHDPQKSDSYFVTL
+761 EHDPQKSGSYFVTL
-775 ETDQGQQRTLWG
+775 ENDKGEQRTLWG
-787 VDLERVM
+787 VDLERAM

-802 DKIGL
+802 EKIGL
-807 QHEGATPVTLPDG
+807 QHEGSTPVTLPDG

-834 ELAYDQLERR
+834 ELAYSQLERR

-867 AETLG
+867 AEQMG
-872 VRSEIALASP
+872 VRSEIEIP
-882 AIEGHAFHP
+882 AERAGLRA
-891 SEREAQGRP
+891 ERESTA
-900 RLEHQSEDNVRQQ
+900 EDH
-913 AGPDAAPPHGVS
+913 AL
-925 ADRSERQTPEKLS
+925 DRRSSQK
-938 LDEKS
+938 
-943 VPASLGIEGGEG
+943 I
-955 RDRARSGYASRT
+955 RA
-967 ELHSSGE
+967 
-974 KDKRKDLAQKAGAD
+974 
-988 LTQDLRADPREDLA
+988 DLA
-1002 GARSR
+1002 G
-1007 DHGERA
+1007 
-1013 VKDRG
+1013 DR
-1018 DQSVNERGQQK
+1018 QQR
-1029 VNEQPRRNP
+1029 QRP

-1044 GRGAAAERPQQD
+1044 GRGAAAEGPQQD
-1056 RAGESGPQ
+1056 RADENGPQ

-1082 GLKLNARPGP
+1082 GLKLNAHPAP
-1092 SQDRGEALRMQRQ
+1092 SQERGER
-1105 PEREASLR
+1105 PEREGSLR
-1113 ASLAP
+1113 PAP
-1118 EGPAQDRL
+1118 APDRL
-1126 ADRVR
+1126 AERAR
-1131 RQSPLEA
+1131 GQSPLEQ
-1138 AVDRYARAYQS
+1138 AVDRYSRAYES
-1149 IDQHRREG
+1149 VAQHRREG
-1157 LPVLDMQRQEMRAAG
+1157 LPVLDMQRQEMRDAG
-1172 QQLDQVQDGM
+1172 QQLDQVRDGM

-1194 DTMRA
+1194 ATARA

-1208 VAQVIEGMKR
+1208 VAHVIDGMKR

-1231 RFVERWQDLRAQHK
+1231 RFVERWQELQGQRRE
-1245 QLRGWQHDEARGKV
+1245 LRGWQHDDARAKV
-1259 ENQMTGLTKSLER
+1259 ESQMSGLAKSLER
-1272 DPQVDSI
+1272 DPQAESI
-1279 LRNRRRELGIGEHLR
+1279 VRNRSRELGIGQELR
-1294 KGQSIA
+1294 RGQSIA
-1300 HELQEEMARGQ
+1300 RELQDEMTRGH
-1311 RLSRGIGIGR
+1311 RLSRGIGMER

>member
-1 LAIYHFS
+1 MAIYHLS

-15 KGRSAVASMAYR
+15 SGRSAVASMAYR

-87 REFEVALPH
+87 REFEIALPH

-111 QELADRYGAA
+111 QELANRYGAA

-128 PHEASDVRNHHAHIL
+128 PHEASDVRNHHAHLL
-143 MTTRQVMEN
+143 MTTRQVTED
-152 GLGEKT
+152 GLGDKT
-158 YLERENKWLLAND
+158 YLERENKWLLAHD

-178 LRDIRQRWEGI
+178 LRDLRQRWEGI
-189 ANERLAMAGHDIRI
+189 ANERLAMAGLDIRI

-223 HATQMQ
+223 HATQME
-229 RKGLDVSRSRLDEEA
+229 RRGLDVSRARLDEEA
-244 AQRNAE
+244 ARRNAE

-257 QVLTI
+257 QVLTL
-262 ITGEKSVFDRRDVAR
+262 ITGEKSVFDRHDVAR

-291 NAFATV
+291 SAFAKV

-303 VELQSETIDPAT
+303 VELQPERADPAT
-315 GEIGLARY
+315 GEIELARY
-323 STREMVEIESGMV
+323 STREMVEIESGMIES
-336 AAAERMHEVQSHGVD
+336 AQRMHGAHGHGVD
-351 RRHVERAIGAQD
+351 RRHVERAIDRQD
-363 AAIQLRA
+363 AAIQRSA
-370 GDASAGLSDEQRG
+370 GDASARLSDEQRR

-431 AAEGLEESSGI
+431 AAEGLKESSGI

-448 SWSRGWDNDRGQ
+448 SWSRGWENDRGTI
-460 LGRGDVFV
+460 GRGDVFV

-473 MVGSRQLARFVN
+473 MVGSRQLARFVG

-547 AEGLAAYRDRGNISF
+547 AEGLAAYRDHGNISF
-562 AETGADARGEIVR
+562 AETGEDARGQIVR

-582 QRPDGT
+582 ERPDGT

-605 IRAEL
+605 IRIEL
-610 QDRGELARVDEDREG
+610 QDRGELAQGNVPAVGSDAG
-625 PGRALTFQTN
+625 ALTFQTN
-635 AGKRDFATGDRIV
+635 DGKREFAPGDRIV

-659 NGMLGTVEHVEPG
+659 NGMLGTVEHVEAG
-672 RIIATLDGRGDSVS
+672 RIVAQLDGRGGDSVS
-686 VPMGD
+686 IPMGE

-707 GATVDRSYVLAS
+707 GATVDRSYVMAS

-726 TYVAMTRHRDSVQL
+726 TYVAMTRHRDGVQL

-755 HGAAPF
+755 HGAAPY

-775 ETDQGQQRTLWG
+775 ENDKGEQRTLWG
-787 VDLERVM
+787 VDLERAM

-802 DKIGL
+802 EKIGL
-807 QHEGATPVTLPDG
+807 QHEGSTPVTLPDG

-834 ELAYDQLERR
+834 ELAYSQLERR

-867 AETLG
+867 AEQMG
-872 VRSEIALASP
+872 VRSEIEIP
-882 AIEGHAFHP
+882 AERAGLRA
-891 SEREAQGRP
+891 ERE
-900 RLEHQSEDNVRQQ
+900 ST
-913 AGPDAAPPHGVS
+913 AGDHAL
-925 ADRSERQTPEKLS
+925 DR
-938 LDEKS
+938 
-943 VPASLGIEGGEG
+943 
-955 RDRARSGYASRT
+955 RSS
-967 ELHSSGE
+967 
-974 KDKRKDLAQKAGAD
+974 QKVGAD
-988 LTQDLRADPREDLA
+988 LAQDLRADPREDLA
-1002 GARSR
+1002 G
-1007 DHGERA
+1007 
-1013 VKDRG
+1013 DR
-1018 DQSVNERGQQK
+1018 QQ
-1029 VNEQPRRNP
+1029 RRNP

-1044 GRGAAAERPQQD
+1044 GRGAAAEGPQED
-1056 RAGESGPQ
+1056 RAGEDGPQ

-1082 GLKLNARPGP
+1082 GLKLNARPAP
-1092 SQDRGEALRMQRQ
+1092 SQERSER
-1105 PEREASLR
+1105 PEREGSLR
-1113 ASLAP
+1113 PAP
-1118 EGPAQDRL
+1118 APDRL
-1126 ADRVR
+1126 AERAR
-1131 RQSPLEA
+1131 RQSPLEQ
-1138 AVDRYARAYQS
+1138 AVDRYARAYES
-1149 IDQHRREG
+1149 VAQHRREG
-1157 LPVLDMQRQEMRAAG
+1157 LPVLDMQRQEMQQAG

-1182 KDLMRSTLQNDP
+1182 KDLMRSTLQHDP
-1194 DTMRA
+1194 QTARA

-1208 VAQVIEGMKR
+1208 VAHVIDGMKR
-1218 ENAAL
+1218 EHAAL

-1231 RFVERWQDLRAQHK
+1231 RFVNRWQELDGQRQK
-1245 QLRGWQHDEARGKV
+1245 LRGWQHDEARGKV
-1259 ENQMTGLTKSLER
+1259 ESQMSGLAKSLER
-1272 DPQVDSI
+1272 DPQAESI
-1279 LRNRRRELGIGEHLR
+1279 VRNRSRELGIRHEPR
-1294 KGQSIA
+1294 RGQSIA
-1300 HELQEEMARGQ
+1300 RELQDEMTRGQ
-1311 RLSRGIGIGR
+1311 RLSRGIGMEM

>member
-1 LAIYHFS
+1 MAIYHLS

-42 YTAKQGVEHAEIVL
+42 YTAKHGVEHAEIVL
-56 PEGVNA
+56 PEGVSAN
-62 DWARDRS
+62 WARGRS
-69 DLWNAAEFAEKRK
+69 DLWNAAEFAENRK

-143 MTTRQVMEN
+143 MTTRQVTEN

-158 YLERENKWLLAND
+158 YLERENKWLLAHD

-178 LRDIRQRWEGI
+178 LRDLRQRWEGI
-189 ANERLAMAGHDIRI
+189 ANERLAMAGLDIRI

-223 HATQMQ
+223 HASQME
-229 RKGLDVSRSRLDEEA
+229 RRGLDVSRARLDEDA
-244 AQRNAE
+244 ARRNAE

-257 QVLTI
+257 QVLTL

-291 NAFATV
+291 SAFAKV

-303 VELQSETIDPAT
+303 VELQAERADPAT
-315 GEIGLARY
+315 GEIELARY
-323 STREMVEIESGMV
+323 STREMVEIESGMIES
-336 AAAERMHEVQSHGVD
+336 AQRMHGAHDHGVD
-351 RRHVERAIGAQD
+351 RRHVERAIDRQD
-363 AAIQLRA
+363 AAIQRSA
-370 GDASAGLSDEQRG
+370 GDASARLSDEQRR

-448 SWSRGWDNDRGQ
+448 SWSRGWENDRGTI
-460 LGRGDVFV
+460 GRGDVFV
-468 IDEAG
+468 VDEAG
-473 MVGSRQLARFVN
+473 MVGSRQLARFVG

-562 AETGADARGEIVR
+562 AETGEDARGQIVR

-582 QRPDGT
+582 ERPEGT

-610 QDRGELARVDEDREG
+610 QDRGELAQGEDAG
-625 PGRALTFQTN
+625 ALTYQTN
-635 AGKRDFATGDRIV
+635 DGKREFAPGDRIV

-659 NGMLGTVEHVEPG
+659 NGMLGTVEHVEAG
-672 RIIATLDGRGDSVS
+672 RIVAQLDGRGGDSVS

-707 GATVDRSYVLAS
+707 GATVDRSYVMAS

-726 TYVAMTRHRDSVQL
+726 TYVAMTRHRDGVQL

-761 EHDPQKSDSYFVTL
+761 EHDPQKSGSYFVTL
-775 ETDQGQQRTLWG
+775 ENDKGEQRTLWG
-787 VDLERVM
+787 VDLERAM

-802 DKIGL
+802 EKIGL
-807 QHEGATPVTLPDG
+807 QHEGSTPVTLPDG

-834 ELAYDQLERR
+834 ELAFSQLERR

-867 AETLG
+867 AEQMG
-872 VRSEIALASP
+872 VRSEIEIP
-882 AIEGHAFHP
+882 AERAGLRA
-891 SEREAQGRP
+891 ERE
-900 RLEHQSEDNVRQQ
+900 ST
-913 AGPDAAPPHGVS
+913 AGDHGL
-925 ADRSERQTPEKLS
+925 DR
-938 LDEKS
+938 
-943 VPASLGIEGGEG
+943 
-955 RDRARSGYASRT
+955 RSSQKVGA
-967 ELHSSGE
+967 
-974 KDKRKDLAQKAGAD
+974 DLAQD
-988 LTQDLRADPREDLA
+988 FRADPREDLA
-1002 GARSR
+1002 S
-1007 DHGERA
+1007 
-1013 VKDRG
+1013 DR
-1018 DQSVNERGQQK
+1018 QQ
-1029 VNEQPRRNP
+1029 RRNP

-1044 GRGAAAERPQQD
+1044 GRGAAAEGPQQD
-1056 RAGESGPQ
+1056 RAGENGPQ
-1064 IDQKRP
+1064 INRQGPR
-1070 QQAEKQRRGMFA
+1070 QAEKQRRGMFA
-1082 GLKLNARPGP
+1082 GLKLNARPAP
-1092 SQDRGEALRMQRQ
+1092 SQERSER
-1105 PEREASLR
+1105 PEREGSLR
-1113 ASLAP
+1113 PAP
-1118 EGPAQDRL
+1118 DRL
-1126 ADRVR
+1126 AERAR
-1131 RQSPLEA
+1131 GQSPLEA
-1138 AVDRYARAYQS
+1138 AVDRYSRAYQS

-1157 LPVLDMQRQEMRAAG
+1157 LPVLDMQRQEVQQAG
-1172 QQLDQVQDGM
+1172 QQLDQVRDGL
-1182 KDLMRSTLQNDP
+1182 KDLMRSTLENDP
-1194 DTMRA
+1194 ATARA

-1208 VAQVIEGMKR
+1208 VAHVIDGMKR

-1223 QDPNVRAE
+1223 QDPNIRAE
-1231 RFVERWQDLRAQHK
+1231 RFVERWQELQGQRRE
-1245 QLRGWQHDEARGKV
+1245 LRGWQHDEVRAKV
-1259 ENQMTGLTKSLER
+1259 ESQMNGLTKSLER

-1279 LRNRRRELGIGEHLR
+1279 LRNRRQELGIGQELR
-1294 KGQSIA
+1294 REQTIA
-1300 HELQEEMARGQ
+1300 RALQDEMTRGH
-1311 RLSRGIGIGR
+1311 RLSRGIGMER

>member
-1 LAIYHFS
+1 
-8 MKPVSRA
+8 
-15 KGRSAVASMAYR
+15 MAYR

-96 ELSAEQRLEAAREMA
+96 ELSAEERLEATREMA

-143 MTTRQVMEN
+143 MTTRQVTEN

-158 YLERENKWLLAND
+158 YLERENKWLLAHD

-178 LRDIRQRWEGI
+178 LRDLRQRWEGI
-189 ANERLAMAGHDIRI
+189 ANERLAMAGLDIRI

-223 HATQMQ
+223 HASQME
-229 RKGLDVSRSRLDEEA
+229 RRGLDVSRSRLDEDA
-244 AQRNAE
+244 ARRNAE

-257 QVLTI
+257 QVLTL
-262 ITGEKSVFDRRDVAR
+262 ITGEKSVFDRHDVAR

-291 NAFATV
+291 SAFVKV

-303 VELQSETIDPAT
+303 VELQAERADPAT
-315 GEIGLARY
+315 GEIELARY
-323 STREMVEIESGMV
+323 STREMVEIESGMIES
-336 AAAERMHEVQSHGVD
+336 AQRMHEAHGHGVD
-351 RRHVERAIGAQD
+351 RRYVERAIERQD
-363 AAIQLRA
+363 AAIQRSA
-370 GDASAGLSDEQRG
+370 GDASARLSDEQRA
-383 AIEHITGPERI
+383 AIEHITGRERI
-394 AAVVGYAGAGKST
+394 AAVVGFAGAGKST

-448 SWSRGWDNDRGQ
+448 SWSRGWENDRGTI
-460 LGRGDVFV
+460 GRGDVFV

-473 MVGSRQLARFVN
+473 MVGSRQLARFVG

-547 AEGLAAYRDRGNISF
+547 AEGLAAYQEHGNISF
-562 AETGADARGEIVR
+562 AETGEDARGQIVR

-582 QRPDGT
+582 ERPDGT

-610 QDRGELARVDEDREG
+610 QDRGELARVAEAGELAEGREG
-625 PGRALTFQTN
+625 AGDVAQAVDHERDGPAEALTFQTN
-635 AGKRDFATGDRIV
+635 DGKRDFAIGDRIV
-648 FLENNR
+648 FLENSR

-659 NGMLGTVEHVEPG
+659 NGMLATVDHVEPG
-672 RIIATLDGRGDSVS
+672 RIVATLDGRGDSVS

-726 TYVAMTRHRDSVQL
+726 TYVAMTRHRDGAQL

-761 EHDPQKSDSYFVTL
+761 EHDPQKSGSYFVTL
-775 ETDQGQQRTLWG
+775 ENDKGEQRTLWG
-787 VDLERVM
+787 VDLERAM

-802 DKIGL
+802 ERIGL
-807 QHEGATPVTLPDG
+807 QHEGSTPVTLPDG

-834 ELAYDQLERR
+834 ELAYSQLERR

-867 AETLG
+867 AEQMG
-872 VRSEIALASP
+872 VRSEIEIP
-882 AIEGHAFHP
+882 AERAAGLRA
-891 SEREAQGRP
+891 ERE
-900 RLEHQSEDNVRQQ
+900 ST
-913 AGPDAAPPHGVS
+913 AGDHAL
-925 ADRSERQTPEKLS
+925 DR
-938 LDEKS
+938 
-943 VPASLGIEGGEG
+943 
-955 RDRARSGYASRT
+955 RSS
-967 ELHSSGE
+967 
-974 KDKRKDLAQKAGAD
+974 QKVGAD
-988 LTQDLRADPREDLA
+988 LAQDLRADPREDLA
-1002 GARSR
+1002 G
-1007 DHGERA
+1007 
-1013 VKDRG
+1013 DR
-1018 DQSVNERGQQK
+1018 QQ
-1029 VNEQPRRNP
+1029 RRNP

-1044 GRGAAAERPQQD
+1044 GRGAAAEGPQQN
-1056 RAGESGPQ
+1056 RAGEDGPQ
-1064 IDQKRP
+1064 IDQKGP

-1082 GLKLNARPGP
+1082 GLKLNARPAP
-1092 SQDRGEALRMQRQ
+1092 SQERTER
-1105 PEREASLR
+1105 PEREGSLR
-1113 ASLAP
+1113 QAP
-1118 EGPAQDRL
+1118 APDRL
-1126 ADRVR
+1126 AERAR
-1131 RQSPLEA
+1131 GQSPLEA
-1138 AVDRYARAYQS
+1138 AVDRYSRAYES
-1149 IDQHRREG
+1149 VVQHRREG
-1157 LPVLDMQRQEMRAAG
+1157 LPVLDMQRQEMRDAG
-1172 QQLDQVQDGM
+1172 QQLDQVQGGM
-1182 KDLMRSTLQNDP
+1182 NDLMRSTLQNDP
-1194 DTMRA
+1194 ATARA

-1208 VAQVIEGMKR
+1208 VGHVIDGMKR

-1231 RFVERWQDLRAQHK
+1231 RFVNRWQELQGQRK
-1245 QLRGWQHDEARGKV
+1245 ELRGWQHDEARAKV
-1259 ENQMTGLTKSLER
+1259 ESQMSGLAKSLER
-1272 DPQVDSI
+1272 DPQAESLV
-1279 LRNRRRELGIGEHLR
+1279 RNRSRELGIGQELR
-1294 KGQSIA
+1294 REQSIA
-1300 HELQEEMARGQ
+1300 RALQDEMTRGH
-1311 RLSRGIGIGR
+1311 RLSRGIGMER

>member
-1 LAIYHFS
+1 MAIYHLS
-8 MKPVSRA
+8 MKPVSRT

-56 PEGVNA
+56 PQGVSA

-87 REFEVALPH
+87 REFEIALPH
-96 ELSAEQRLEAAREMA
+96 ELSAEQRLEVTREFA
-111 QELADRYGAA
+111 QELANRYGAA

-128 PHEASDVRNHHAHIL
+128 PHDASDVRNHHAHVM
-143 MTTRQVMEN
+143 MTTRQVTED
-152 GLGEKT
+152 GLGDKT

-178 LRDIRQRWEGI
+178 LRDLRQRWEGI
-189 ANERLAMAGHDIRI
+189 ANERLAMAGLDIRI

-223 HATQMQ
+223 HASQME
-229 RKGLDVSRSRLDEEA
+229 RRGLDVSRSRLDEDA
-244 AQRNAE
+244 ARRNAE

-262 ITGEKSVFDRRDVAR
+262 ITSEKSVFDRRDVAR

-291 NAFATV
+291 SAFAKV

-303 VELQSETIDPAT
+303 VELQPERAHVVGDHAT
-315 GEIGLARY
+315 GEIELARF

-336 AAAERMHEVQSHGVD
+336 ASAERMHAAQSHGVD
-351 RRHVERAIGAQD
+351 RRHVERAIDRQD
-363 AAIQLRA
+363 AAIQRSA
-370 GDASAGLSDEQRG
+370 GDMTARLSDEQRR

-448 SWSRGWDNDRGQ
+448 SWSRGWENDRHQ

-473 MVGSRQLARFVN
+473 MVGSRQLSQFVT

-547 AEGLAAYRDRGNISF
+547 AEGLAAYRDHGSISF
-562 AETGADARGEIVR
+562 AETGEDARGEIVR

-582 QRPDGT
+582 ERPDGT

-605 IRAEL
+605 IRTEL
-610 QDRGELARVDEDREG
+610 QDRGELAQGNVPAVGSDAG
-625 PGRALTFQTN
+625 ALTFQTN
-635 AGKRDFATGDRIV
+635 DGKREFAPGDRIV

-659 NGMLGTVEHVEPG
+659 NGMLGTVEHVEAG
-672 RIIATLDGRGDSVS
+672 RIVAQLDGRGGDSVS

-707 GATVDRSYVLAS
+707 GATVDRAYVMAS

-755 HGAAPF
+755 YGAAPY

-775 ETDQGQQRTLWG
+775 ENDKGEQRTLWG
-787 VDLERVM
+787 VDLERAM

-802 DKIGL
+802 EKIGL
-807 QHEGATPVTLPDG
+807 QHEGSTPVTLPDG

-867 AETLG
+867 AEQMG
-872 VRSEIALASP
+872 VRSEIEIP
-882 AIEGHAFHP
+882 AEHAGLRPDRESTAERHP
-891 SEREAQGRP
+891 GERER
-900 RLEHQSEDNVRQQ
+900 
-913 AGPDAAPPHGVS
+913 
-925 ADRSERQTPEKLS
+925 
-938 LDEKS
+938 
-943 VPASLGIEGGEG
+943 IE
-955 RDRARSGYASRT
+955 DRAPRSSQKSAEISRRIFVQIRARI
-967 ELHSSGE
+967 SSAIGNS
-974 KDKRKDLAQKAGAD
+974 AAI
-988 LTQDLRADPREDLA
+988 
-1002 GARSR
+1002 RSR
-1007 DHGERA
+1007 A
-1013 VKDRG
+1013 
-1018 DQSVNERGQQK
+1018 
-1029 VNEQPRRNP
+1029 
-1038 FEGLKL
+1038 
-1044 GRGAAAERPQQD
+1044 
-1056 RAGESGPQ
+1056 
-1064 IDQKRP
+1064 
-1070 QQAEKQRRGMFA
+1070 
-1082 GLKLNARPGP
+1082 
-1092 SQDRGEALRMQRQ
+1092 
-1105 PEREASLR
+1105 
-1113 ASLAP
+1113 
-1118 EGPAQDRL
+1118 
-1126 ADRVR
+1126 
-1131 RQSPLEA
+1131 
-1138 AVDRYARAYQS
+1138 
-1149 IDQHRREG
+1149 
-1157 LPVLDMQRQEMRAAG
+1157 
-1172 QQLDQVQDGM
+1172 
-1182 KDLMRSTLQNDP
+1182 
-1194 DTMRA
+1194 
-1199 MTELSGRER
+1199 
-1208 VAQVIEGMKR
+1208 
-1218 ENAAL
+1218 
-1223 QDPNVRAE
+1223 
-1231 RFVERWQDLRAQHK
+1231 
-1245 QLRGWQHDEARGKV
+1245 
-1259 ENQMTGLTKSLER
+1259 
-1272 DPQVDSI
+1272 
-1279 LRNRRRELGIGEHLR
+1279 
-1294 KGQSIA
+1294 
-1300 HELQEEMARGQ
+1300 
-1311 RLSRGIGIGR
+1311 

>member
-1 LAIYHFS
+1 
-8 MKPVSRA
+8 
-15 KGRSAVASMAYR
+15 MAYR

-42 YTAKQGVEHAEIVL
+42 FSRKQGVEHAEIVL
-56 PEGVNA
+56 PEGVSA

-87 REFEVALPH
+87 REFEIALPH

-143 MTTRQVMEN
+143 MTTRQVTED
-152 GLGEKT
+152 GLGDKT
-158 YLERENKWLLAND
+158 YLERENKWLLAHD

-178 LRDIRQRWEGI
+178 LRDLRQRWEGI

-211 GLEIAPTEHMGV
+211 GLEISPTEHMGV
-223 HATQMQ
+223 HATQME
-229 RKGLDVSRSRLDEEA
+229 RRGLDVGRTRLDEEA
-244 AQRNAE
+244 AQRNAD

-257 QVLTI
+257 QVLTL
-262 ITGEKSVFDRRDVAR
+262 ITGEKSVFDRRDIAR
-277 ALHRYINDDPQEFQ
+277 TLHRYINDDVQEFQ
-291 NAFATV
+291 SAFAKV

-303 VELQSETIDPAT
+303 VELQAERVDTAT
-315 GEIGLARY
+315 GEIELARF
-323 STREMVEIESGMV
+323 STREMVEIESGMIES
-336 AAAERMHEVQSHGVD
+336 AQRMHQAQSHGVD
-351 RRHVERAIGAQD
+351 RRHVERAIDRQD
-363 AAIQLRA
+363 AAIQRSA
-370 GDASAGLSDEQRG
+370 GDASARLSDEQRR

-394 AAVVGYAGAGKST
+394 SAVVGFAGAGKST

-448 SWSRGWDNDRGQ
+448 SWSRGWENDRGMI
-460 LGRGDVFV
+460 GRGDVFV

-473 MVGSRQLARFVN
+473 MVGSRQLARFVG

-547 AEGLAAYRDRGNISF
+547 AEGLAAYRDHGNISF
-562 AETGADARGEIVR
+562 AETGEDARGQIVR

-582 QRPDGT
+582 ERPDGT

-605 IRAEL
+605 IRTEL
-610 QDRGELARVDEDREG
+610 QDRGELAQGEDAG
-625 PGRALTFQTN
+625 ALTFQTN
-635 AGKRDFATGDRIV
+635 DGKREFAPGDRIV

-659 NGMLGTVEHVEPG
+659 NGMLGTVEHVEEG
-672 RIIATLDGRGDSVS
+672 RIIATLDGGRERSVS

-707 GATVDRSYVLAS
+707 GATVDRSYVMAS

-726 TYVAMTRHRDSVQL
+726 TYVAMTRHRDGMQL

-761 EHDPQKSDSYFVTL
+761 EHDPQKSGSYFVTL
-775 ETDQGQQRTLWG
+775 ENDKGEQRTLWG
-787 VDLERVM
+787 VDLERAM

-802 DKIGL
+802 EKIGL
-807 QHEGATPVTLPDG
+807 QHLGSTPVTLPDG
-820 TQTHRNTWKVQDAG
+820 TETHRNAWKVQDAG

-867 AETLG
+867 AEQMG
-872 VRSEIALASP
+872 VRSEIEIP
-882 AIEGHAFHP
+882 AERAAGLRA
-891 SEREAQGRP
+891 EREPTA
-900 RLEHQSEDNVRQQ
+900 
-913 AGPDAAPPHGVS
+913 
-925 ADRSERQTPEKLS
+925 ERER
-938 LDEKS
+938 
-943 VPASLGIEGGEG
+943 IE
-955 RDRARSGYASRT
+955 DRAPRSS
-967 ELHSSGE
+967 
-974 KDKRKDLAQKAGAD
+974 QKVGAD
-988 LTQDLRADPREDLA
+988 LAQDLRADPREDLA
-1002 GARSR
+1002 G
-1007 DHGERA
+1007 
-1013 VKDRG
+1013 DR
-1018 DQSVNERGQQK
+1018 QQ
-1029 VNEQPRRNP
+1029 RRNP

-1044 GRGAAAERPQQD
+1044 GRGAAAEGPQQD
-1056 RAGESGPQ
+1056 RVGEDGPQ

-1082 GLKLNARPGP
+1082 GLKLNARPAP
-1092 SQDRGEALRMQRQ
+1092 SQERTER
-1105 PEREASLR
+1105 PEREGSLR
-1113 ASLAP
+1113 QAPTPDRPHTDKLA
-1118 EGPAQDRL
+1118 ERARG
-1126 ADRVR
+1126 
-1131 RQSPLEA
+1131 QSPLEQ
-1138 AVDRYARAYQS
+1138 AVDRYSRAYQS
-1149 IDQHRREG
+1149 IDQHRRDG
-1157 LPVLDMQRQEMRAAG
+1157 LPVLDMQRQEMQQAG
-1172 QQLDQVQDGM
+1172 QQLDQVRDGL
-1182 KDLMRSTLQNDP
+1182 KDLMRSTLENDP
-1194 DTMRA
+1194 ATARA

-1208 VAQVIEGMKR
+1208 VAHVIDGMKR

-1223 QDPNVRAE
+1223 QDPNIRAE
-1231 RFVERWQDLRAQHK
+1231 RFVERWQELQGQRRE
-1245 QLRGWQHDEARGKV
+1245 LRGWQHDDARAKV
-1259 ENQMTGLTKSLER
+1259 ESQMNGMTKSLER

-1279 LRNRRRELGIGEHLR
+1279 LRNRRQELGIGQELR
-1294 KGQSIA
+1294 REQTIA
-1300 HELQEEMARGQ
+1300 RALQDEMTRGH
-1311 RLSRGIGIGR
+1311 RLSRGIGMER

>member
-1 LAIYHFS
+1 MAIYHLS

-27 AGEKLTNERDGITHD
+27 AREKLANERDGITHD

-87 REFEVALPH
+87 REFEIALPH
-96 ELSAEQRLEAAREMA
+96 ELSAEQRLEATREFA

-128 PHEASDVRNHHAHIL
+128 PHEASDVRNHHAHVM
-143 MTTRQVMEN
+143 MTTRQVTED

-158 YLERENKWLLAND
+158 YLERENKWLLAHD

-178 LRDIRQRWEGI
+178 LRDLRQRWEGI
-189 ANERLAMAGHDIRI
+189 ANERLAMAGLDIRI

-211 GLEIAPTEHMGV
+211 GLEISPTEHMGV
-223 HATQMQ
+223 HATQME
-229 RKGLDVSRSRLDEEA
+229 RRGLDVARTRLDEEA
-244 AQRNAE
+244 AQRNAD

-262 ITGEKSVFDRRDVAR
+262 VTGEKSVFDRRDVAR

-291 NAFATV
+291 SAFAKV

-303 VELQSETIDPAT
+303 MELQPERIDPAT
-315 GEIGLARY
+315 GEIDLARY
-323 STREMVEIESGMV
+323 STREMVEIESGMIES
-336 AAAERMHEVQSHGVD
+336 AQRMHAAHSHGLSDRHGVD

-363 AAIQLRA
+363 AAIQRSA
-370 GDASAGLSDEQRG
+370 GDMTAGLSAEQRR

-448 SWSRGWDNDRGQ
+448 SWSRGWDNPHSGDRYK

-473 MVGSRQLARFVN
+473 MVGSRQLARFVT

-512 RAITEEIGHAE
+512 RALTEEIGHAE

-547 AEGLAAYRDRGNISF
+547 AEGLAAYRDHGNIRFS
-562 AETGADARGEIVR
+562 ETGEDARGEIVR

-582 QRPDGT
+582 ERPDGT

-600 AINDA
+600 AINDE
-605 IRAEL
+605 IRTAL
-610 QDRGELARVDEDREG
+610 QERGELAQGNVPAVGSDAG
-625 PGRALTFQTN
+625 ALTFQTN
-635 AGKRDFATGDRIV
+635 DGKREFAPGDRIV

-659 NGMLGTVEHVEPG
+659 NGMLGTVEHVEAG
-672 RIIATLDGRGDSVS
+672 RIVAQLDGRGGDSVS

-707 GATVDRSYVLAS
+707 GATVDRAYVMAS

-755 HGAAPF
+755 YGAAPY

-775 ETDQGQQRTLWG
+775 ENDKGEQRTLWG
-787 VDLERVM
+787 VDLERAM

-802 DKIGL
+802 EKIGL
-807 QHEGATPVTLPDG
+807 QHEGSTPVTLPDG
-820 TQTHRNTWKVQDAG
+820 TQTHRNAWKVQDAG

-851 ETTLDYTRD
+851 EMTLDYTRD

-867 AETLG
+867 AEQMG
-872 VRSEIALASP
+872 VRSEIEIP
-882 AIEGHAFHP
+882 A
-891 SEREAQGRP
+891 ERER
-900 RLEHQSEDNVRQQ
+900 
-913 AGPDAAPPHGVS
+913 
-925 ADRSERQTPEKLS
+925 
-938 LDEKS
+938 
-943 VPASLGIEGGEG
+943 IE
-955 RDRARSGYASRT
+955 DRAPRSSQKVRA
-967 ELHSSGE
+967 
-974 KDKRKDLAQKAGAD
+974 DLAQDLGAD
-988 LTQDLRADPREDLA
+988 SRADLAPDRQQRPR
-1002 GARSR
+1002 
-1007 DHGERA
+1007 
-1013 VKDRG
+1013 
-1018 DQSVNERGQQK
+1018 
-1029 VNEQPRRNP
+1029 P
-1038 FEGLKL
+1038 FAGLKL
-1044 GRGAAAERPQQD
+1044 GRGAAAEGPQQD
-1056 RAGESGPQ
+1056 RANEAGPQ
-1064 IDQKRP
+1064 IDQKPP

-1082 GLKLNARPGP
+1082 GLKLNARSTP
-1092 SQDRGEALRMQRQ
+1092 SQERSER
-1105 PEREASLR
+1105 PEREGSLR
-1113 ASLAP
+1113 QAP
-1118 EGPAQDRL
+1118 APDRL
-1126 ADRVR
+1126 AERAR
-1131 RQSPLEA
+1131 GQSPLEA

-1157 LPVLDMQRQEMRAAG
+1157 LPVLDMQRQEMRDAG
-1172 QQLDQVQDGM
+1172 QQLDQVRDGM

-1194 DTMRA
+1194 ATARA

-1208 VAQVIEGMKR
+1208 VAHVIDGMKR

-1231 RFVERWQDLRAQHK
+1231 RFVERWQELQGQRRE
-1245 QLRGWQHDEARGKV
+1245 LRGWRHDDARAKV
-1259 ENQMTGLTKSLER
+1259 ENQMSGLAKSLER
-1272 DPQVDSI
+1272 DPQAESFV
-1279 LRNRRRELGIGEHLR
+1279 RNRSRELGIGQELR
-1294 KGQSIA
+1294 RGQSIA
-1300 HELQEEMARGQ
+1300 RELQDEMTRSRQ
-1311 RLSRGIGIGR
+1311 LSRGIGLGR

>member
-1 LAIYHFS
+1 MAIYHLS

-42 YTAKQGVEHAEIVL
+42 YTRKQGVEHAEIVL

-87 REFEVALPH
+87 REFEIALPH
-96 ELSAEQRLEAAREMA
+96 ELSAEQRLEATREFA
-111 QELADRYGAA
+111 QELANRYGAA

-128 PHEASDVRNHHAHIL
+128 PHDASDVRNHHAHVM
-143 MTTRQVMEN
+143 MTTRQVTED
-152 GLGEKT
+152 GLGDKT
-158 YLERENKWLLAND
+158 YLERENKWLLAHD

-178 LRDIRQRWEGI
+178 LRDLRQRWEGI
-189 ANERLAMAGHDIRI
+189 ANERLAMAGLDIRI

-211 GLEIAPTEHMGV
+211 GLELTPTEHMGV
-223 HATQMQ
+223 HATQMD
-229 RKGLDVSRSRLDEEA
+229 RRGLDVSRARLDEDA
-244 AQRNAE
+244 ARRNAE

-257 QVLTI
+257 QVLTL

-277 ALHRYINDDPQEFQ
+277 VLHRYINDDPQAFQ
-291 NAFATV
+291 NAFAKV

-303 VELQSETIDPAT
+303 VELQAERADPAT
-315 GEIGLARY
+315 GEIELARY

-336 AAAERMHEVQSHGVD
+336 ESAQRMHQAHNHGVD

-363 AAIQLRA
+363 AAIQRSA
-370 GDASAGLSDEQRG
+370 GDMTARLSDEQRR

-417 AEGYQVHGAALSGK
+417 AKGYTVHGAALSGK

-448 SWSRGWDNDRGQ
+448 SWSRGWDTDRSTI
-460 LGRGDVFV
+460 GRGDVFV

-473 MVGSRQLARFVN
+473 MVGSRQLARFVT

-547 AEGLAAYRDRGNISF
+547 AEGLAAYRDHGNISF
-562 AETGADARGEIVR
+562 AETGEDARGEIVR

-582 QRPDGT
+582 QRPEGT

-610 QDRGELARVDEDREG
+610 QERGELAQGNVPAVGSDAG
-625 PGRALTFQTN
+625 ALTFQTN
-635 AGKRDFATGDRIV
+635 DGSREFAPGDRIV

-659 NGMLGTVEHVEPG
+659 NGMLATVDHVEPG
-672 RIIATLDGRGDSVS
+672 RIVATLDGRGGESVS

-726 TYVAMTRHRDSVQL
+726 TYVAMTRHRDGVQL

-749 AGRLVE
+749 AGQTLAAGRLVE
-755 HGAAPF
+755 HGAAPY

-775 ETDQGQQRTLWG
+775 ENAKGEQRTLWG
-787 VDLERVM
+787 VDLERAM
-794 KEAAPEIG
+794 KGAERAPEIG
-802 DKIGL
+802 EKIGL
-807 QHEGATPVTLPDG
+807 QHEGSTPVTLPDG

-834 ELAYDQLERR
+834 ELAYSQLERR

-867 AETLG
+867 AEKMG
-872 VRSEIALASP
+872 VRSEIEIP
-882 AIEGHAFHP
+882 A
-891 SEREAQGRP
+891 ERERIEVRAP
-900 RLEHQSEDNVRQQ
+900 R
-913 AGPDAAPPHGVS
+913 
-925 ADRSERQTPEKLS
+925 
-938 LDEKS
+938 
-943 VPASLGIEGGEG
+943 
-955 RDRARSGYASRT
+955 
-967 ELHSSGE
+967 SS
-974 KDKRKDLAQKAGAD
+974 QKVGAD
-988 LTQDLRADPREDLA
+988 LAQDLRADPHADLA
-1002 GARSR
+1002 ADRQHQAEGREGEKEGYRHISWSEVMGPAGAGAGNPQQGREAQGLEPAEAGRPAPLVPAITRHDRSIEDVAREKALPTFDAQWKTAESMIRGAFHDPDEVAGRLRSGIIDQGGDGKMMAKAIVAQPERFGDVRGKSGLFGDNKERKQALSYVGAVARHVESAAETWQRRLGEERASEQWQREKRDVVEVPGLTPRSAEIIAQVDKVPMAERNRWIDQIRSTPEGTAALEEVRKVGKALEARFGRSDPRDFGQQLERNPELAKKAEQIKDIARVVERTRMAELSR
-1007 DHGERA
+1007 DHT
-1013 VKDRG
+1013 
-1018 DQSVNERGQQK
+1018 
-1029 VNEQPRRNP
+1029 
-1038 FEGLKL
+1038 LK
-1044 GRGAAAERPQQD
+1044 
-1056 RAGESGPQ
+1056 
-1064 IDQKRP
+1064 
-1070 QQAEKQRRGMFA
+1070 
-1082 GLKLNARPGP
+1082 
-1092 SQDRGEALRMQRQ
+1092 
-1105 PEREASLR
+1105 
-1113 ASLAP
+1113 
-1118 EGPAQDRL
+1118 
-1126 ADRVR
+1126 
-1131 RQSPLEA
+1131 
-1138 AVDRYARAYQS
+1138 
-1149 IDQHRREG
+1149 
-1157 LPVLDMQRQEMRAAG
+1157 
-1172 QQLDQVQDGM
+1172 QQLT
-1182 KDLMRSTLQNDP
+1182 RSQ
-1194 DTMRA
+1194 
-1199 MTELSGRER
+1199 
-1208 VAQVIEGMKR
+1208 
-1218 ENAAL
+1218 
-1223 QDPNVRAE
+1223 
-1231 RFVERWQDLRAQHK
+1231 
-1245 QLRGWQHDEARGKV
+1245 
-1259 ENQMTGLTKSLER
+1259 GL
-1272 DPQVDSI
+1272 
-1279 LRNRRRELGIGEHLR
+1279 G
-1294 KGQSIA
+1294 
-1300 HELQEEMARGQ
+1300 
-1311 RLSRGIGIGR
+1311 LSR

>member
-1 LAIYHFS
+1 
-8 MKPVSRA
+8 
-15 KGRSAVASMAYR
+15 MAYR

-42 YTAKQGVEHAEIVL
+42 YTAKHGVEHAEIVL
-56 PEGVNA
+56 PEGVSAN
-62 DWARDRS
+62 WARGRS
-69 DLWNAAEFAEKRK
+69 DLWNAAEFAENRK

-143 MTTRQVMEN
+143 MTTRQVTEN

-158 YLERENKWLLAND
+158 YLERENKWLLAHD

-178 LRDIRQRWEGI
+178 LRDLRQRWEGI
-189 ANERLAMAGHDIRI
+189 ANERLAMAGLDIRI

-223 HATQMQ
+223 HASQME
-229 RKGLDVSRSRLDEEA
+229 RRGLDVSRARLDEDA
-244 AQRNAE
+244 ARRNAE

-257 QVLTI
+257 QVLTL

-291 NAFATV
+291 SAFAKV

-303 VELQSETIDPAT
+303 VELQAERADPAT
-315 GEIGLARY
+315 GEIELARY
-323 STREMVEIESGMV
+323 STREMVEIESGMIES
-336 AAAERMHEVQSHGVD
+336 AQRMHGAHGHGVD
-351 RRHVERAIGAQD
+351 RRHVERAIDRQD
-363 AAIQLRA
+363 AAIQRSA
-370 GDASAGLSDEQRG
+370 GDASARLSDEQRR

-448 SWSRGWDNDRGQ
+448 SWSRGWENDRGTI
-460 LGRGDVFV
+460 GRGDVFV
-468 IDEAG
+468 VDEAG
-473 MVGSRQLARFVN
+473 MVGSRQLARFVG

-562 AETGADARGEIVR
+562 AETGEDARGQIVR

-582 QRPDGT
+582 ERPEGT

-610 QDRGELARVDEDREG
+610 QDRGELAQGEDAG
-625 PGRALTFQTN
+625 ALTYQTN
-635 AGKRDFATGDRIV
+635 DGKREFAPGDRIV

-659 NGMLGTVEHVEPG
+659 NGMLGTVEHVEAG
-672 RIIATLDGRGDSVS
+672 RIVAQLDGRGGDSVS

-707 GATVDRSYVLAS
+707 GATVDRSYVMAS

-726 TYVAMTRHRDSVQL
+726 TYVAMTRHRDGVQL

-761 EHDPQKSDSYFVTL
+761 EHDPQKSGSYFVTL
-775 ETDQGQQRTLWG
+775 ENDKGEQRTLWG
-787 VDLERVM
+787 VDLERAM

-802 DKIGL
+802 EKIGL
-807 QHEGATPVTLPDG
+807 QHEGSTPVTLPDG

-834 ELAYDQLERR
+834 ELAFSQLERR

-867 AETLG
+867 AEQMG
-872 VRSEIALASP
+872 VRSEIEIP
-882 AIEGHAFHP
+882 AERAGLRA
-891 SEREAQGRP
+891 ERE
-900 RLEHQSEDNVRQQ
+900 ST
-913 AGPDAAPPHGVS
+913 AGDHGL
-925 ADRSERQTPEKLS
+925 DR
-938 LDEKS
+938 
-943 VPASLGIEGGEG
+943 
-955 RDRARSGYASRT
+955 RSSQKVGA
-967 ELHSSGE
+967 
-974 KDKRKDLAQKAGAD
+974 DLAQD
-988 LTQDLRADPREDLA
+988 FRADPREDLA
-1002 GARSR
+1002 S
-1007 DHGERA
+1007 
-1013 VKDRG
+1013 DR
-1018 DQSVNERGQQK
+1018 QQ
-1029 VNEQPRRNP
+1029 RRNP

-1044 GRGAAAERPQQD
+1044 GRGAAAEGPQQD
-1056 RAGESGPQ
+1056 RAGENGPQ
-1064 IDQKRP
+1064 INRQGPR
-1070 QQAEKQRRGMFA
+1070 QAEKQRRGMFA
-1082 GLKLNARPGP
+1082 GLKLNARPAP
-1092 SQDRGEALRMQRQ
+1092 SQERSER
-1105 PEREASLR
+1105 PEREGSLR
-1113 ASLAP
+1113 PAP
-1118 EGPAQDRL
+1118 DRL
-1126 ADRVR
+1126 AERAR
-1131 RQSPLEA
+1131 GQSPLEA
-1138 AVDRYARAYQS
+1138 AVDRYSRAYQS

-1157 LPVLDMQRQEMRAAG
+1157 LPVLDMQRQEVQQAG
-1172 QQLDQVQDGM
+1172 QQLDQVRDGL
-1182 KDLMRSTLQNDP
+1182 KDLMRSTLENDP
-1194 DTMRA
+1194 ATARA

-1208 VAQVIEGMKR
+1208 VAHVIDGMKR

-1223 QDPNVRAE
+1223 QDPNIRAE
-1231 RFVERWQDLRAQHK
+1231 RFVERWQELQGQRRE
-1245 QLRGWQHDEARGKV
+1245 LRGWQHDEVRAKV
-1259 ENQMTGLTKSLER
+1259 ESQMNGLTKSLER

-1279 LRNRRRELGIGEHLR
+1279 LRNRRQELGIGQELR
-1294 KGQSIA
+1294 REQTIA
-1300 HELQEEMARGQ
+1300 RALQDEMTRGH
-1311 RLSRGIGIGR
+1311 RLSRGIGMER

>member
-1 LAIYHFS
+1 
-8 MKPVSRA
+8 
-15 KGRSAVASMAYR
+15 MAYR

-42 YTAKQGVEHAEIVL
+42 YTAKQGVENAEIVL

-755 HGAAPF
+755 HGAAP
-761 EHDPQKSDSYFVTL
+761 
-775 ETDQGQQRTLWG
+775 
-787 VDLERVM
+787 
-794 KEAAPEIG
+794 EIG
-802 DKIGL
+802 EKIGL
-807 QHEGATPVTLPDG
+807 QHEGSTPVTLPDG
-820 TQTHRNTWKVQDAG
+820 TQTHRNAWKVQDAG
-834 ELAYDQLERR
+834 ELAYSQLERR

-867 AETLG
+867 AEQMG
-872 VRSEIALASP
+872 VRSEIEISAERAGLRA
-882 AIEGHAFHP
+882 
-891 SEREAQGRP
+891 ERESTA
-900 RLEHQSEDNVRQQ
+900 
-913 AGPDAAPPHGVS
+913 
-925 ADRSERQTPEKLS
+925 
-938 LDEKS
+938 
-943 VPASLGIEGGEG
+943 EG
-955 RDRARSGYASRT
+955 RHPAERERIEDRAPRSSQKVRA
-967 ELHSSGE
+967 
-974 KDKRKDLAQKAGAD
+974 DLAQD
-988 LTQDLRADPREDLA
+988 LGADPRADLA
-1002 GARSR
+1002 G
-1007 DHGERA
+1007 
-1013 VKDRG
+1013 DR
-1018 DQSVNERGQQK
+1018 QQR
-1029 VNEQPRRNP
+1029 QRP

-1044 GRGAAAERPQQD
+1044 GRGAAAEGPQQD
-1056 RAGESGPQ
+1056 RANVAGPQ

-1082 GLKLNARPGP
+1082 GLKLNARPAP
-1092 SQDRGEALRMQRQ
+1092 SQERSEASRMQRQ
-1105 PEREASLR
+1105 PEREGSLR
-1113 ASLAP
+1113 PA
-1118 EGPAQDRL
+1118 PAQDRL
-1126 ADRVR
+1126 AERAR
-1131 RQSPLEA
+1131 GQSPLEA

-1157 LPVLDMQRQEMRAAG
+1157 LPVLDMQRQEMRDAG
-1172 QQLDQVQDGM
+1172 QQLDQVRDGM

-1194 DTMRA
+1194 ATARA

-1208 VAQVIEGMKR
+1208 VAHVIDGMKR

-1231 RFVERWQDLRAQHK
+1231 RFVERWQELQGQRRE
-1245 QLRGWQHDEARGKV
+1245 LRGWRHDDVRAKV
-1259 ENQMTGLTKSLER
+1259 ESQMNGMTKSLER

-1279 LRNRRRELGIGEHLR
+1279 LRNRRQELGIGQELR
-1294 KGQSIA
+1294 RGQSIA
-1300 HELQEEMARGQ
+1300 RELQDEMTRGH
-1311 RLSRGIGIGR
+1311 RLSRGIGMER

>member
-1 LAIYHFS
+1 MAIYHFS

-96 ELSAEQRLEAAREMA
+96 ELSAEERLEATREMA

-143 MTTRQVMEN
+143 MTTRQVTEN

-178 LRDIRQRWEGI
+178 LRDLRQRWEGI
-189 ANERLAMAGHDIRI
+189 ANERLAMAGLDIRI

-223 HATQMQ
+223 HASQME
-229 RKGLDVSRSRLDEEA
+229 RRGLDVSRSRLDEDA
-244 AQRNAE
+244 ARRNAE

-257 QVLTI
+257 QVLTL
-262 ITGEKSVFDRRDVAR
+262 ITGEKSVFDRHDVAR

-291 NAFATV
+291 SAFAKV
-297 MASPAL
+297 MASPTL
-303 VELQSETIDPAT
+303 VELQAERADPAT
-315 GEIGLARY
+315 GEIELARY
-323 STREMVEIESGMV
+323 STREMVEIESGIIES
-336 AAAERMHEVQSHGVD
+336 AQRMHDAHGHGVD
-351 RRHVERAIGAQD
+351 RRHVERAIERQD
-363 AAIQLRA
+363 AAIQRSA
-370 GDASAGLSDEQRG
+370 GDASARLSDEQRR

-448 SWSRGWDNDRGQ
+448 SWSRGWENDRGTI
-460 LGRGDVFV
+460 GRGDVFV

-473 MVGSRQLARFVN
+473 MVGSRQLARFVG
-485 EAEARGA
+485 EAEVRGA

-547 AEGLAAYRDRGNISF
+547 AEGLAAYRDHGNISF
-562 AETGADARGEIVR
+562 AETGEDARGQIVR

-582 QRPDGT
+582 ERPEGT

-600 AINDA
+600 AINDT

-610 QDRGELARVDEDREG
+610 QDRGELAQGEDAG
-625 PGRALTFQTN
+625 ALTFQTN
-635 AGKRDFATGDRIV
+635 DGKREFAPGDRIV

-659 NGMLGTVEHVEPG
+659 NGMLGTVDHVEPG
-672 RIIATLDGRGDSVS
+672 RIIATLDGRGGNSVS

-707 GATVDRSYVLAS
+707 GATVDRSYVMAS

-726 TYVAMTRHRDSVQL
+726 TYVAMTRHRDGVQL

-755 HGAAPF
+755 HGAAPY

-775 ETDQGQQRTLWG
+775 ENDKGEQRTLWG
-787 VDLERVM
+787 VDLERAM

-802 DKIGL
+802 EKIGL
-807 QHEGATPVTLPDG
+807 QHEGSTPVTLPDG

-834 ELAYDQLERR
+834 ELAYSQLERR

-867 AETLG
+867 AEQMG
-872 VRSEIALASP
+872 VRSEIEIP
-882 AIEGHAFHP
+882 AERVGLRA
-891 SEREAQGRP
+891 ERESTAGDHALDRRSSQK
-900 RLEHQSEDNVRQQ
+900 VR
-913 AGPDAAPPHGVS
+913 A
-925 ADRSERQTPEKLS
+925 
-938 LDEKS
+938 
-943 VPASLGIEGGEG
+943 
-955 RDRARSGYASRT
+955 
-967 ELHSSGE
+967 
-974 KDKRKDLAQKAGAD
+974 DLA
-988 LTQDLRADPREDLA
+988 QDLRADPREDLA
-1002 GARSR
+1002 A
-1007 DHGERA
+1007 
-1013 VKDRG
+1013 DR
-1018 DQSVNERGQQK
+1018 QQR
-1029 VNEQPRRNP
+1029 QRP

-1044 GRGAAAERPQQD
+1044 GRGAATESREPD
-1056 RAGESGPQ
+1056 RAGEDGSQ

-1082 GLKLNARPGP
+1082 GLKLNARPAP
-1092 SQDRGEALRMQRQ
+1092 SQERTER
-1105 PEREASLR
+1105 PEREGSLR
-1113 ASLAP
+1113 QAP
-1118 EGPAQDRL
+1118 APDRL
-1126 ADRVR
+1126 AERAR
-1131 RQSPLEA
+1131 RQSPLEQ

-1149 IDQHRREG
+1149 VAEHRREG
-1157 LPVLDMQRQEMRAAG
+1157 LPVLDMQRQEMRDAG
-1172 QQLDQVQDGM
+1172 QQLDQVQGGM
-1182 KDLMRSTLQNDP
+1182 KDLLRSTLQNDP
-1194 DTMRA
+1194 ATARA

-1208 VAQVIEGMKR
+1208 VAHVIDGMKR

-1223 QDPNVRAE
+1223 QDPNIRAE
-1231 RFVERWQDLRAQHK
+1231 RFVERWQELQGQRRE
-1245 QLRGWQHDEARGKV
+1245 LRGWQHDDARAKV
-1259 ENQMTGLTKSLER
+1259 ESQMNGMTKSLER

-1279 LRNRRRELGIGEHLR
+1279 LRNRRQELGIGQQQR
-1294 KGQSIA
+1294 RGQSIA
-1300 HELQEEMARGQ
+1300 HELQEEMSRSRQ
-1311 RLSRGIGIGR
+1311 ISRGIGLGR

>member
-1 LAIYHFS
+1 
-8 MKPVSRA
+8 
-15 KGRSAVASMAYR
+15 MAYR

-56 PEGVNA
+56 PEGVSA

-69 DLWNAAEFAEKRK
+69 TLWNAAEFAEKRK

-87 REFEVALPH
+87 REFEIALPH
-96 ELSAEQRLEAAREMA
+96 ELSAEQRLEATREFA
-111 QELADRYGAA
+111 QELANRYGAA

-128 PHEASDVRNHHAHIL
+128 PHDASDVRNHHAHVM
-143 MTTRQVMEN
+143 MTTRQVGED
-152 GLGEKT
+152 GLGDKT

-178 LRDIRQRWEGI
+178 LRDLRQRWEGI
-189 ANERLAMAGHDIRI
+189 ANEHLAMAGHDIRI

-223 HATQMQ
+223 HATQME
-229 RKGLDVSRSRLDEEA
+229 RRGLDVSRTRLDEDA
-244 AQRNAE
+244 ARKNAE

-277 ALHRYINDDPQEFQ
+277 ALHRYINDDPQAFQ
-291 NAFATV
+291 NAFAQV

-303 VELQSETIDPAT
+303 VELQAERADPAT
-315 GEIGLARY
+315 GEIELARY
-323 STREMVEIESGMV
+323 STREMVEIESGLIES
-336 AAAERMHEVQSHGVD
+336 AQRMHEARGHGVD
-351 RRHVERAIGAQD
+351 RRHVGRAIGAQD
-363 AAIQLRA
+363 AAIQRSA
-370 GDASAGLSDEQRG
+370 GDPSAGLSDEQRR

-448 SWSRGWDNDRGQ
+448 SWSRGWENDRGTI
-460 LGRGDVFV
+460 GRGDVFV

-473 MVGSRQLARFVN
+473 MVGSRQLARFVG

-562 AETGADARGEIVR
+562 AETGEDARGQIVR

-582 QRPDGT
+582 ERPDGT

-605 IRAEL
+605 IRTEL
-610 QDRGELARVDEDREG
+610 QDRGELAQGEDAG
-625 PGRALTFQTN
+625 ALTFQTN
-635 AGKRDFATGDRIV
+635 DGKREFAPGDRIV

-659 NGMLGTVEHVEPG
+659 NGMLGTVEHVEAG
-672 RIIATLDGRGDSVS
+672 RIVAQLDGRGGDSVS

-707 GATVDRSYVLAS
+707 GATVDRAYVMAS
-719 GTMDRHL
+719 GSMDRHL

-740 YAAQDEFTN
+740 YADRQEFTN

-755 HGAAPF
+755 HGAAPY
-761 EHDPQKSDSYFVTL
+761 EHRQGNSQSYSVTL
-775 ETDQGQQRTLWG
+775 ENAKGEQRTLWG
-787 VDLERVM
+787 VDLERAM

-802 DKIGL
+802 EKIGL
-807 QHEGATPVTLPDG
+807 QHMGSTPVTLPDG
-820 TQTHRNTWKVQDAG
+820 TQTHRNTWEVRDAG

-851 ETTLDYTRD
+851 ETTLDYVSD

-867 AETLG
+867 ASDPGIAEQMG
-872 VRSEIALASP
+872 VRSEIEIPAERSLA
-882 AIEGHAFHP
+882 
-891 SEREAQGRP
+891 
-900 RLEHQSEDNVRQQ
+900 
-913 AGPDAAPPHGVS
+913 
-925 ADRSERQTPEKLS
+925 
-938 LDEKS
+938 EKS
-943 VPASLGIEGGEG
+943 VPDNLGAGKAQRGGD
-955 RDRARSGYASRT
+955 RDRERT
-967 ELHSSGE
+967 EANTERLQFTSPENKGE
-974 KDKRKDLAQKAGAD
+974 DLTQKAGAD
-988 LTQDLRADPREDLA
+988 LAQDLHADPRADLA
-1002 GARSR
+1002 A
-1007 DHGERA
+1007 
-1013 VKDRG
+1013 DRG
-1018 DQSVNERGQQK
+1018 AQK
-1029 VNEQPRRNP
+1029 Q
-1038 FEGLKL
+1038 
-1044 GRGAAAERPQQD
+1044 
-1056 RAGESGPQ
+1056 
-1064 IDQKRP
+1064 P
-1070 QQAEKQRRGMFA
+1070 QQAEKQRGGMFA
-1082 GLKLNARPGP
+1082 GLKLNARSAP
-1092 SQDRGEALRMQRQ
+1092 SQERAAASPEQR
-1105 PEREASLR
+1105 PEREGSLR
-1113 ASLAP
+1113 QASAP
-1118 EGPAQDRL
+1118 DRL
-1126 ADRVR
+1126 AERVR
-1131 RQSPLEA
+1131 GQSSLEA

-1157 LPVLDMQRQEMRAAG
+1157 LPVLDMQRQEMGDAG
-1172 QQLDQVQDGM
+1172 QQLDQVRDGM

-1194 DTMRA
+1194 ATARA

-1208 VAQVIEGMKR
+1208 VAQVIDGMKR

-1223 QDPNVRAE
+1223 QDPNIRAE
-1231 RFVERWQDLRAQHK
+1231 RFVERWQELQGQRRE
-1245 QLRGWQHDEARGKV
+1245 LRGWQHDDARAKV
-1259 ENQMTGLTKSLER
+1259 ESQMNGLTKSLER

-1279 LRNRRRELGIGEHLR
+1279 LRNRRQELGIGQELR
-1294 KGQSIA
+1294 RGQSIA
-1300 HELQEEMARGQ
+1300 HQLQEEMSRSRQ
-1311 RLSRGIGIGR
+1311 ISRGIGLGR